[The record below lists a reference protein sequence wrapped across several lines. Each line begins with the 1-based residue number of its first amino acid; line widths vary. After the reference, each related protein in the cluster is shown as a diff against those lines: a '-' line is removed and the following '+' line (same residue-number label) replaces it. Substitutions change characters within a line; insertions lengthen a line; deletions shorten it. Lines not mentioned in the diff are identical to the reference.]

1 MPTPRQNISKANQTI
16 NKEVFGLEDGD
27 LKKDVRDARIQN
39 KINDVKSSITGNSE
53 SEPILAIMSDI
64 VNGKRR
70 DNRKLSSKQNL
81 ARMEK
86 SRDLINEV
94 FRSQGNISE
103 DTERTSRYMDYRII
117 DKYIPEITDS
127 LDVLRDSIM
136 SPDDISKKSIMYSY
150 MGELNSKDREVFESN
165 MKKLFEKY
173 DFETF
178 ISEKIRNTLLLG
190 DGFTIVDKLSTT
202 FTRYLTEGDENGLK
216 DDGNYLSESADIFSS
231 PNEGFRERIVQY
243 YNNTK
248 SVNESMYTAFDD
260 DGKKY
265 QVTSDMYVKNTEEEI
280 LKMIN
285 KNVRYIGDPMKALS
299 DFTKYTGSGNDGI
312 DDKYARRVD
321 NQLKINGVYFKDLN
335 PDDVIKLEI
344 DHVCLGYIVI
354 NRARGS
360 YNTGSVSGVNANY
373 SMLGAITSALS
384 PDMGNANN
392 NLQFN
397 QASMSTDKFLGNND
411 LLKDGNTALAYNTI
425 IDMMVKGI
433 SEKIDNKY
441 IEKNEAFRDILFGL
455 IRTDYIINKEIDIT
469 FLEATQLDHIKI
481 DSTATYGVSRIASSM
496 FPAKLYLALLLT
508 NLMLKINQGRDR
520 RVFYVD
526 TDLDDDFE
534 SNIEQII
541 KDVKSSEIPTSS
553 FGSSTSVS
561 TIMNS
566 VGNLENYYIPTID
579 GNRPFDIDVISGM
592 QVDINDELMEKLL
605 KSAIIG
611 TGVPYNYVDATNEI
625 DFARSL
631 SMQNQGFVKKV
642 INYQQVFSRFFTSII
657 RKMYKYEFG
666 IEELEEQKAKK
677 QKLNEIK
684 RKTKNGKKNKVN
696 NDETDSHAVS
706 IDIDKIEIVFP
717 EPVLL
722 NVTTNNEQIEATNTT
737 IDYITE
743 MYVDANDEDAENTKR
758 RFKKELARTVFMK
771 NLDWEA
777 FDKAYDK
784 MQEDRVAE
792 EIEEKLSKNG
802 SESEEGGDDMSSD
815 SSSGGGDSFG
825 F

>member
-1 MPTPRQNISKANQTI
+1 MTDVI
-16 NKEVFGLEDGD
+16 NGN
-27 LKKDVRDARIQN
+27 RRSN
-39 KINDVKSSITGNSE
+39 K
-53 SEPILAIMSDI
+53 
-64 VNGKRR
+64 R
-70 DNRKLSSKQNL
+70 LSSAENL
-81 ARMEK
+81 SRMEK
-86 SRDLINEV
+86 SRELINEV
-94 FRSQGNISE
+94 FRTQTDVTE
-103 DTERTSRYMDYRII
+103 DTERTARYTDYRLI

-136 SPDDISKKSIMYSY
+136 SPDDISKKSVLYSY
-150 MGELNSKDREVFESN
+150 IGELSTADRELFESN
-165 MKKLFEKY
+165 MRKLFEKY

-178 ISEKIRNTLLLG
+178 ISDKIRSTLLLG
-190 DGFTIVDKLSTT
+190 DGFTIVDKLSST
-202 FTRYLTEGDENGLK
+202 FTRYLNEGDGGDEELK
-216 DDGNYLSESADIFSS
+216 DDGNVLSESADIFAS
-231 PNEGFRERIVQY
+231 PKFRDRIKAYYEKAKSLNEASFV
-243 YNNTK
+243 TK
-248 SVNESMYTAFDD
+248 GS

-285 KNVRYIGDPMKALS
+285 KNVKYIEDPMKALS
-299 DFTKYTGSGNDGI
+299 DFTKYTGSTVS
-312 DDKYARRVD
+312 DKYTD
-321 NQLKINGVYFKDLN
+321 KITKELNINGVYFKDLN

-344 DHVCLGYIVI
+344 DHICIGYIVI
-354 NRARGS
+354 NRTRG
-360 YNTGSVSGVNANY
+360 TADTIGGFGGSGINGNY
-373 SMLGAITSALS
+373 SMLGAITSALN

-397 QASMSTDKFLGNND
+397 QASMSTDAFTGNQNI
-411 LLKDGNTALAYNTI
+411 LKDGNTALAYNTI
-425 IDMMVKGI
+425 VDMLVKGI

-441 IEKNEAFRDILFGL
+441 IEKNEAFRDLLFGL
-455 IRTDYIINKEIDIT
+455 VRMDYIISKEIDIT
-469 FLEATQLDHIKI
+469 FLEASQLDHVKI
-481 DSTATYGVSRIASSM
+481 DSTMTYGVSRIASSM

-534 SNIEQII
+534 GNIEQII

-553 FGSSTSVS
+553 FGSTTSVS
-561 TIMNS
+561 TVLNT
-566 VGNLENYYIPTID
+566 VGSLENYYIPTID

-611 TGVPYNYVDATNEI
+611 TGVPYNYIDATNEI

-642 INYQQVFSRFFTSII
+642 VNYQQVFSRFFTKII

-666 IEELEEQKAKK
+666 IDDIDETKNN
-677 QKLNEIK
+677 KLKEIK
-684 RKTKNGKKNKVN
+684 IKNKKRGKKSKK
-696 NDETDSHAVS
+696 DDDADSHS
-706 IDIDKIEIVFP
+706 SMIDIEKIEIVFP

-737 IDYITE
+737 IEYITE
-743 MYVDANDEDAENTKR
+743 MYVDANDENADDIKR
-758 RFKKELARTVFMK
+758 RFKKELARSVYMK

-777 FDKAYDK
+777 IDKAYDK
-784 MQEDRVAE
+784 MQEDS
-792 EIEEKLSKNG
+792 IEEKLLEKISKASQGSGEEGTDDAG
-802 SESEEGGDDMSSD
+802 SEDD
-815 SSSGGGDSFG
+815 GGGGSFS

>member
-1 MPTPRQNISKANQTI
+1 MPTPRKSIKTANQSLEKDI
-16 NKEVFGLEDGD
+16 FGLENGD
-27 LKKDVRDARIQN
+27 IKQDVRSNQVDN
-39 KINDVKSSITGNSE
+39 KINSIKTNITRGSSSEQVLSVMTDVINGNRRS
-53 SEPILAIMSDI
+53 
-64 VNGKRR
+64 NKR
-70 DNRKLSSKQNL
+70 LSSAENL
-81 ARMEK
+81 SRMEK
-86 SRDLINEV
+86 SRELINEV
-94 FRSQGNISE
+94 FRTQTDVTE
-103 DTERTSRYMDYRII
+103 DTERTARYTDYRLI

-136 SPDDISKKSIMYSY
+136 SPDDISKKSVLYSY
-150 MGELNSKDREVFESN
+150 IGELSTADRELFESN
-165 MKKLFEKY
+165 MRKLFEKY

-178 ISEKIRNTLLLG
+178 ISDKIRSTLLLG
-190 DGFTIVDKLSTT
+190 DGFTIVDKLSST
-202 FTRYLTEGDENGLK
+202 FTRYLNEGDGGDEELK
-216 DDGNYLSESADIFSS
+216 DDGNVLSESADIFAS
-231 PNEGFRERIVQY
+231 PKFRDRIKAYYEKAKSLNEASFV
-243 YNNTK
+243 TK
-248 SVNESMYTAFDD
+248 GS

-285 KNVRYIGDPMKALS
+285 KNVKYIEDPMKALS
-299 DFTKYTGSGNDGI
+299 DFTKYTGSTVS
-312 DDKYARRVD
+312 DKYTD
-321 NQLKINGVYFKDLN
+321 KITKELNINGVYFKDLN

-344 DHVCLGYIVI
+344 DHICIGYIVI
-354 NRARGS
+354 NRTKGAADTIGGFGGS
-360 YNTGSVSGVNANY
+360 GINGNY
-373 SMLGAITSALS
+373 SMLGAITSALN

-397 QASMSTDKFLGNND
+397 QASMSTDAFTGNQNI
-411 LLKDGNTALAYNTI
+411 LKDGNTALAYNTI
-425 IDMMVKGI
+425 VDMLVKGI

-441 IEKNEAFRDILFGL
+441 IEKNEAFRDLLFGL
-455 IRTDYIINKEIDIT
+455 VRMDYIISKEIDIT
-469 FLEATQLDHIKI
+469 FLEASQLDHVKI
-481 DSTATYGVSRIASSM
+481 DSTMTYGVSRIASSM

-534 SNIEQII
+534 GNIEQII

-553 FGSSTSVS
+553 FGSTTSVS
-561 TIMNS
+561 TVLNT
-566 VGNLENYYIPTID
+566 VGSLENYYIPTID

-611 TGVPYNYVDATNEI
+611 TGVPYNYIDATNEI

-642 INYQQVFSRFFTSII
+642 VNYQQVFSRFFTKII

-666 IEELEEQKAKK
+666 IDDIDETKNN
-677 QKLNEIK
+677 KLKEIK
-684 RKTKNGKKNKVN
+684 IKNKKRGKKSKK
-696 NDETDSHAVS
+696 DDDADSHS
-706 IDIDKIEIVFP
+706 SMIDIEKIEIVFP

-737 IDYITE
+737 IEYITE
-743 MYVDANDEDAENTKR
+743 MYVDANDENADDIKR
-758 RFKKELARTVFMK
+758 RFKKELARSVYMK

-777 FDKAYDK
+777 IDKAYDK
-784 MQEDRVAE
+784 MQEDS
-792 EIEEKLSKNG
+792 IEEKLLEKISKASQGSGEEGTDDAG
-802 SESEEGGDDMSSD
+802 SEDD
-815 SSSGGGDSFG
+815 GGGGSFS

>member
-1 MPTPRQNISKANQTI
+1 MPTPRKSIKTANQSLEKDI
-16 NKEVFGLEDGD
+16 FGLENGD
-27 LKKDVRDARIQN
+27 IKQDVRSNQVDN
-39 KINDVKSSITGNSE
+39 KINSIKTNITRGNS
-53 SEPILAIMSDI
+53 SEQVLSVMTDVI
-64 VNGKRR
+64 NGNRRSNKR
-70 DNRKLSSKQNL
+70 LSSAENL
-81 ARMEK
+81 SRMEK
-86 SRDLINEV
+86 SRELINEV
-94 FRSQGNISE
+94 FRTQTDVTE
-103 DTERTSRYMDYRII
+103 DTERTARYTDYRLI

-136 SPDDISKKSIMYSY
+136 SPDDISKKSVLYSY
-150 MGELNSKDREVFESN
+150 IGELSTADRELFESN
-165 MKKLFEKY
+165 MRKLFEKY

-178 ISEKIRNTLLLG
+178 ISDKIRSTLLLG
-190 DGFTIVDKLSTT
+190 DGFTIVDKLSST
-202 FTRYLTEGDENGLK
+202 FTRYLNEGDGGDEELK
-216 DDGNYLSESADIFSS
+216 DDGNVLSESADIFAS
-231 PNEGFRERIVQY
+231 PKFRDRIKAYYEKAKSLNEASFV
-243 YNNTK
+243 TK
-248 SVNESMYTAFDD
+248 GS

-285 KNVRYIGDPMKALS
+285 KNVKYIEDPMKALS
-299 DFTKYTGSGNDGI
+299 DFTKYTGSTVS
-312 DDKYARRVD
+312 DKYTD
-321 NQLKINGVYFKDLN
+321 KITKELNINGVYFKDLN

-344 DHVCLGYIVI
+344 DHICIGYIVI
-354 NRARGS
+354 NRTRGAADT
-360 YNTGSVSGVNANY
+360 TGGFGGSGINGNY
-373 SMLGAITSALS
+373 SMLGAITSALN

-397 QASMSTDKFLGNND
+397 QASMSTDAFTGNQNV
-411 LLKDGNTALAYNTI
+411 LKDGNTALAYNTI
-425 IDMMVKGI
+425 VDMLVKGI

-441 IEKNEAFRDILFGL
+441 IEKNEAFRDLLFGL
-455 IRTDYIINKEIDIT
+455 VRMDYIISKEIDIT
-469 FLEATQLDHIKI
+469 FLEASQLDHVKI
-481 DSTATYGVSRIASSM
+481 DSTMTYGVSRIASSM

-534 SNIEQII
+534 GNIEQII

-553 FGSSTSVS
+553 FGSTTSVS
-561 TIMNS
+561 TVLNT
-566 VGNLENYYIPTID
+566 VGSLENYYIPTID

-611 TGVPYNYVDATNEI
+611 TGVPYNYIDATNEI

-642 INYQQVFSRFFTSII
+642 VNYQQVFSRFFTKII

-666 IEELEEQKAKK
+666 IDDIDETKNN
-677 QKLNEIK
+677 KLKEIK
-684 RKTKNGKKNKVN
+684 IKNKKRGKKSKK
-696 NDETDSHAVS
+696 DDGADSHS
-706 IDIDKIEIVFP
+706 SMIDIEKIEIVFP

-737 IDYITE
+737 IEYITE
-743 MYVDANDEDAENTKR
+743 MYVDANDENADDIKR
-758 RFKKELARTVFMK
+758 RFKKELARSVYMK

-777 FDKAYDK
+777 IDKAYDK
-784 MQEDRVAE
+784 MQEDS
-792 EIEEKLSKNG
+792 IEEKLLEKISKASQGSGEEGTDDAG
-802 SESEEGGDDMSSD
+802 SEDD
-815 SSSGGGDSFG
+815 GGGGSFS

>member
-1 MPTPRQNISKANQTI
+1 MPTPRKSIKTANQSLEKDI
-16 NKEVFGLEDGD
+16 FGLENGD
-27 LKKDVRDARIQN
+27 IKQDVRSNQVDN
-39 KINDVKSSITGNSE
+39 KINSIKTNITRGSSSEQVLSVMTDVINGNRRS
-53 SEPILAIMSDI
+53 
-64 VNGKRR
+64 NKR
-70 DNRKLSSKQNL
+70 LSSAENL
-81 ARMEK
+81 SRMEK
-86 SRDLINEV
+86 SRELINEV
-94 FRSQGNISE
+94 FRTQTDVTE
-103 DTERTSRYMDYRII
+103 DTERTARYTDYRLI

-136 SPDDISKKSIMYSY
+136 SPDDISKKSVLYSY
-150 MGELNSKDREVFESN
+150 IGELSTADRELFESN
-165 MKKLFEKY
+165 MRKLFEKY

-178 ISEKIRNTLLLG
+178 ISDKIRSTLLLG
-190 DGFTIVDKLSTT
+190 DGFTIVDKLSST
-202 FTRYLTEGDENGLK
+202 FTRYLNEGDGGDEELK
-216 DDGNYLSESADIFSS
+216 DDGNVLSESADIFAS
-231 PNEGFRERIVQY
+231 PKFRDRIKAYYEKAKSLNEASFV
-243 YNNTK
+243 TK
-248 SVNESMYTAFDD
+248 GS

-285 KNVRYIGDPMKALS
+285 KNVKYIEDPMKALS
-299 DFTKYTGSGNDGI
+299 DFTKYTGSTVS
-312 DDKYARRVD
+312 DKYTD
-321 NQLKINGVYFKDLN
+321 KITKELNINGVYFKDLN

-344 DHVCLGYIVI
+344 DHICIGYIVI
-354 NRARGS
+354 NRTRGAAD
-360 YNTGSVSGVNANY
+360 TIGGFGGSGINGNY
-373 SMLGAITSALS
+373 SMLGAITSALN

-397 QASMSTDKFLGNND
+397 QASMSTDAFTGNQNI
-411 LLKDGNTALAYNTI
+411 LKDGNTALAYNTI
-425 IDMMVKGI
+425 VDMLVKGI

-441 IEKNEAFRDILFGL
+441 IEKNEAFRDLLFGL
-455 IRTDYIINKEIDIT
+455 VRMDYIISKEIDIT
-469 FLEATQLDHIKI
+469 FLEASQLDHVKI
-481 DSTATYGVSRIASSM
+481 DSTMTYGVSRIASSM

-534 SNIEQII
+534 GNIEQII

-553 FGSSTSVS
+553 FGSTTSVS
-561 TIMNS
+561 TVLNT
-566 VGNLENYYIPTID
+566 VGSLENYYIPTID

-611 TGVPYNYVDATNEI
+611 TGVPYNYIDATNEI

-642 INYQQVFSRFFTSII
+642 VNYQQVFSRFFTKII

-666 IEELEEQKAKK
+666 IDDIDETKNN
-677 QKLNEIK
+677 KLKEIK
-684 RKTKNGKKNKVN
+684 IKNKKRGKKSKK
-696 NDETDSHAVS
+696 DDDADSHS
-706 IDIDKIEIVFP
+706 SMIDIEKIEIVFP

-737 IDYITE
+737 IEYITE
-743 MYVDANDEDAENTKR
+743 MYVDANDENADDIKR
-758 RFKKELARTVFMK
+758 RFKKELARSVYMK

-777 FDKAYDK
+777 IDKAYDK
-784 MQEDRVAE
+784 MQEDS
-792 EIEEKLSKNG
+792 IEEKLLEKISKASQGSGEEGTDDAG
-802 SESEEGGDDMSSD
+802 SEDD
-815 SSSGGGDSFG
+815 GGGGSFS

>member
-1 MPTPRQNISKANQTI
+1 MPTPRKSIKTANQSLEKDI
-16 NKEVFGLEDGD
+16 FGLENGD
-27 LKKDVRDARIQN
+27 IKQDVRSNQVDN
-39 KINDVKSSITGNSE
+39 KINSIKTNITRGSSSEQVLSVMTDVINGNRRS
-53 SEPILAIMSDI
+53 
-64 VNGKRR
+64 NKR
-70 DNRKLSSKQNL
+70 LSSAENL
-81 ARMEK
+81 SRMEK
-86 SRDLINEV
+86 SRELINEV
-94 FRSQGNISE
+94 FRTQTDVTE
-103 DTERTSRYMDYRII
+103 DTERTARYTDYRLI

-136 SPDDISKKSIMYSY
+136 SPDDISKKSVLYSY
-150 MGELNSKDREVFESN
+150 IGELSTADRELFESN
-165 MKKLFEKY
+165 IRKLFEKY

-178 ISEKIRNTLLLG
+178 ISDKIRSTLLLG
-190 DGFTIVDKLSTT
+190 DGFTIVDKLSST
-202 FTRYLTEGDENGLK
+202 FTRYLNEGDGGDEELK
-216 DDGNYLSESADIFSS
+216 DDGNVLSESADIFAS
-231 PNEGFRERIVQY
+231 PKFRDRIKAYYEKAKSLNEASFV
-243 YNNTK
+243 TK
-248 SVNESMYTAFDD
+248 GS

-285 KNVRYIGDPMKALS
+285 KNVKYIEDPMKALS
-299 DFTKYTGSGNDGI
+299 DFTKYTGSTVS
-312 DDKYARRVD
+312 DKYTD
-321 NQLKINGVYFKDLN
+321 KITKELNINGVYFKDLN

-344 DHVCLGYIVI
+344 DHICIGYIVI
-354 NRARGS
+354 NRTRGAAD
-360 YNTGSVSGVNANY
+360 TIGGFGGSGINGNY
-373 SMLGAITSALS
+373 SMLGAITSALN

-397 QASMSTDKFLGNND
+397 QASMSTDAFTGNQNI
-411 LLKDGNTALAYNTI
+411 LKDGNTALAYNTI
-425 IDMMVKGI
+425 VDMLVKGI

-441 IEKNEAFRDILFGL
+441 IEKNEAFRDLLFGL
-455 IRTDYIINKEIDIT
+455 VRMDYIISKEIDIT
-469 FLEATQLDHIKI
+469 FLEASQLDHVKI
-481 DSTATYGVSRIASSM
+481 DSTMTYGVSRIASSM

-534 SNIEQII
+534 GNIEQII

-553 FGSSTSVS
+553 FGSTTSVS
-561 TIMNS
+561 TVLNT
-566 VGNLENYYIPTID
+566 VGSLENYYIPTID

-611 TGVPYNYVDATNEI
+611 TGVPYNYIDATNEI

-642 INYQQVFSRFFTSII
+642 VNYQQVFSRFFTKII

-666 IEELEEQKAKK
+666 IDDIDETKNN
-677 QKLNEIK
+677 KLKEIK
-684 RKTKNGKKNKVN
+684 IKNKKRGKKSKK
-696 NDETDSHAVS
+696 DDDADSHS
-706 IDIDKIEIVFP
+706 SMIDIEKIEIVFP

-737 IDYITE
+737 IEYITE
-743 MYVDANDEDAENTKR
+743 MYVDANDENADDIKR
-758 RFKKELARTVFMK
+758 RFKKELARSVYMK

-777 FDKAYDK
+777 IDKAYDK
-784 MQEDRVAE
+784 MQEDS
-792 EIEEKLSKNG
+792 IEEKLLEKISKASQGSGEEGTDDAG
-802 SESEEGGDDMSSD
+802 SEDD
-815 SSSGGGDSFG
+815 GGGGSFS

>member
-1 MPTPRQNISKANQTI
+1 MPTPRKSIKTANQSLEKDI
-16 NKEVFGLEDGD
+16 FGLENGD
-27 LKKDVRDARIQN
+27 IKQDVRSNQVDS
-39 KINDVKSSITGNSE
+39 KINSIKTNITRGSSSEQVLSVMTDVINGNRRS
-53 SEPILAIMSDI
+53 
-64 VNGKRR
+64 NKR
-70 DNRKLSSKQNL
+70 LSSAENL
-81 ARMEK
+81 SRMEK
-86 SRDLINEV
+86 SRELINEV
-94 FRSQGNISE
+94 FRTQTDVTE
-103 DTERTSRYMDYRII
+103 DTERTARYTDYRLI

-136 SPDDISKKSIMYSY
+136 SPDDISKKSVLYSY
-150 MGELNSKDREVFESN
+150 IGELSTADRELFESN
-165 MKKLFEKY
+165 MRKLFEKY

-178 ISEKIRNTLLLG
+178 ISDKIRSTLLLG
-190 DGFTIVDKLSTT
+190 DGFTIVDKLSST
-202 FTRYLTEGDENGLK
+202 FTRYLNEGDGGDEELK
-216 DDGNYLSESADIFSS
+216 DDGNVLSESADIFAS
-231 PNEGFRERIVQY
+231 PKFRDRIKAYYEKAKSLNEASFV
-243 YNNTK
+243 TK
-248 SVNESMYTAFDD
+248 GS

-285 KNVRYIGDPMKALS
+285 KNVKYIEDPMKALS
-299 DFTKYTGSGNDGI
+299 DFTKYTGSTVS
-312 DDKYARRVD
+312 DKYTD
-321 NQLKINGVYFKDLN
+321 KITKELNINGVYFKDLN

-344 DHVCLGYIVI
+344 DHICIGYIVI
-354 NRARGS
+354 NRTRGAAD
-360 YNTGSVSGVNANY
+360 TIGGFGGSGINGNY
-373 SMLGAITSALS
+373 SMLGAITSALN

-397 QASMSTDKFLGNND
+397 QASMSTDAFTGNQNI
-411 LLKDGNTALAYNTI
+411 LKDGNTALAYNTI
-425 IDMMVKGI
+425 VDMLVKGI

-441 IEKNEAFRDILFGL
+441 IEKNEAFRDLLFGL
-455 IRTDYIINKEIDIT
+455 VRMDYIISKEIDIT
-469 FLEATQLDHIKI
+469 FLEASQLDHVKI
-481 DSTATYGVSRIASSM
+481 DSTMTYGVSRIASSM

-534 SNIEQII
+534 GNIEQII

-553 FGSSTSVS
+553 FGSTTSVS
-561 TIMNS
+561 TVLNT
-566 VGNLENYYIPTID
+566 VGSLENYYIPTID

-611 TGVPYNYVDATNEI
+611 TGVPYNYIDATNEI

-642 INYQQVFSRFFTSII
+642 VNYQQVFSRFFTKII

-666 IEELEEQKAKK
+666 IDDIDETKNN
-677 QKLNEIK
+677 KLKEIK
-684 RKTKNGKKNKVN
+684 IKNKKRGKKSKK
-696 NDETDSHAVS
+696 DDDADSHS
-706 IDIDKIEIVFP
+706 SMIDIEKIEIVFP

-737 IDYITE
+737 IEYITE
-743 MYVDANDEDAENTKR
+743 MYVDANDENADDIKR
-758 RFKKELARTVFMK
+758 RFKKELARSVYMK

-777 FDKAYDK
+777 IDKAYDK
-784 MQEDRVAE
+784 MQEDS
-792 EIEEKLSKNG
+792 IEEKLLEKISKASQGSGEEGTDDAG
-802 SESEEGGDDMSSD
+802 SEDD
-815 SSSGGGDSFG
+815 GGGGSFS

>member
-1 MPTPRQNISKANQTI
+1 MPTPRKSIKTANQSLEKDI
-16 NKEVFGLEDGD
+16 FGLENGD
-27 LKKDVRDARIQN
+27 IKQDVRSNQVNN
-39 KINDVKSSITGNSE
+39 KINSIKTNITRGNS
-53 SEPILAIMSDI
+53 SEQVLSVMTDVI
-64 VNGKRR
+64 NGNRRSNKR
-70 DNRKLSSKQNL
+70 LSSAENL
-81 ARMEK
+81 SRMEK
-86 SRDLINEV
+86 SRELINEV
-94 FRSQGNISE
+94 FRTQTDVTE
-103 DTERTSRYMDYRII
+103 DTERTARYTDYRLI

-136 SPDDISKKSIMYSY
+136 SPDDISKKSVLYSY
-150 MGELNSKDREVFESN
+150 IGELSTADRELFESN
-165 MKKLFEKY
+165 MRKLFEKY

-178 ISEKIRNTLLLG
+178 ISDKIRSTLLLG
-190 DGFTIVDKLSTT
+190 DGFTIVDKLSST
-202 FTRYLTEGDENGLK
+202 FTRYLNEGDGGDEELK
-216 DDGNYLSESADIFSS
+216 DDGNVLSESADIFAS
-231 PNEGFRERIVQY
+231 PKFRDRIKAYYEKAKSLNEASFV
-243 YNNTK
+243 TK
-248 SVNESMYTAFDD
+248 GS

-285 KNVRYIGDPMKALS
+285 KNVKYIEDPMKALS
-299 DFTKYTGSGNDGI
+299 DFTKYTGSTVS
-312 DDKYARRVD
+312 DKYTD
-321 NQLKINGVYFKDLN
+321 KITKELNINGVYFKDLN

-344 DHVCLGYIVI
+344 DHICIGYIVI
-354 NRARGS
+354 NRTRG
-360 YNTGSVSGVNANY
+360 TADTIGGFGSGGINSNY
-373 SMLGAITSALS
+373 SMLGAITSALN

-397 QASMSTDKFLGNND
+397 QASMSTDAFTGNQNV
-411 LLKDGNTALAYNTI
+411 LKDGNTALAYNTI
-425 IDMMVKGI
+425 VDMLVKGI

-441 IEKNEAFRDILFGL
+441 IEKNEAFRDLLFGL
-455 IRTDYIINKEIDIT
+455 VRMDYIISKEIDIT
-469 FLEATQLDHIKI
+469 FLEASQLDHVKI
-481 DSTATYGVSRIASSM
+481 DSTMTYGVSRIASSM

-534 SNIEQII
+534 GNIEQII

-553 FGSSTSVS
+553 FGSTTSVS
-561 TIMNS
+561 TVLNT
-566 VGNLENYYIPTID
+566 VGSLENYYIPTID

-611 TGVPYNYVDATNEI
+611 TGVPYNYIDATNEI

-642 INYQQVFSRFFTSII
+642 VNYQQVFSRFFTKII

-666 IEELEEQKAKK
+666 IDDIDETKNN
-677 QKLNEIK
+677 KLKEIK
-684 RKTKNGKKNKVN
+684 IKNKKRGKKSKK
-696 NDETDSHAVS
+696 DDDADSHS
-706 IDIDKIEIVFP
+706 SMIDIEKIEIVFP

-737 IDYITE
+737 IEYITE
-743 MYVDANDEDAENTKR
+743 MYVDANDENADDIKR
-758 RFKKELARTVFMK
+758 RFKKELARSVYMK

-777 FDKAYDK
+777 IDKAYDK
-784 MQEDRVAE
+784 MQEDS
-792 EIEEKLSKNG
+792 IEEKLLDKINKASQGSGEEGTDDAG
-802 SESEEGGDDMSSD
+802 SEDD
-815 SSSGGGDSFG
+815 GGGGSFS

>member
-1 MPTPRQNISKANQTI
+1 MPTPRKSIKTANQSLEKDI
-16 NKEVFGLEDGD
+16 FGLENGD
-27 LKKDVRDARIQN
+27 IKQDVRSNQVDN
-39 KINDVKSSITGNSE
+39 KINSIKTNITRGNS
-53 SEPILAIMSDI
+53 SEQVLSVMTDVI
-64 VNGKRR
+64 NGNRRSNKR
-70 DNRKLSSKQNL
+70 LSSAENL
-81 ARMEK
+81 SRMEK
-86 SRDLINEV
+86 SRELINEV
-94 FRSQGNISE
+94 FRTQTDVTE
-103 DTERTSRYMDYRII
+103 DTERTARYTDYRLI

-136 SPDDISKKSIMYSY
+136 SPDDISKKSVLYSY
-150 MGELNSKDREVFESN
+150 IGELSTADRELFESN
-165 MKKLFEKY
+165 MRKLFEKY

-178 ISEKIRNTLLLG
+178 ISDKIRSTLLLG
-190 DGFTIVDKLSTT
+190 DGFTIVDKLSST
-202 FTRYLTEGDENGLK
+202 FTRYLNEDDGVDEELK
-216 DDGNYLSESADIFSS
+216 DDGNVLSESADIFAS
-231 PNEGFRERIVQY
+231 PKFRDRIKAYYEKAKSLNEASFV
-243 YNNTK
+243 TK
-248 SVNESMYTAFDD
+248 GS

-285 KNVRYIGDPMKALS
+285 KNVKYIEDPMKALS
-299 DFTKYTGSGNDGI
+299 DFTKYTGSTVS
-312 DDKYARRVD
+312 DKYTD
-321 NQLKINGVYFKDLN
+321 KITKELNINGVYFKDLN

-344 DHVCLGYIVI
+344 DHICIGYIVI
-354 NRARGS
+354 NRTRGAAD
-360 YNTGSVSGVNANY
+360 TIGGFGGSGINGNY
-373 SMLGAITSALS
+373 SMLGAITSALNS
-384 PDMGNANN
+384 DMGNANN

-397 QASMSTDKFLGNND
+397 QASMSTDAFTGNQNI
-411 LLKDGNTALAYNTI
+411 LKDGNTALAYNTI
-425 IDMMVKGI
+425 VDMLVKGI

-441 IEKNEAFRDILFGL
+441 IEKNEAFRDLLFGL
-455 IRTDYIINKEIDIT
+455 VRMDYIISKEIDIT
-469 FLEATQLDHIKI
+469 FLEASQLDHVKI
-481 DSTATYGVSRIASSM
+481 DSTMTYGVSRIASSM

-534 SNIEQII
+534 GNIEQII

-553 FGSSTSVS
+553 FGSTTSVS
-561 TIMNS
+561 TVLNT
-566 VGNLENYYIPTID
+566 VGSLENYYIPTID

-611 TGVPYNYVDATNEI
+611 TGVPYNYIDATNEI

-642 INYQQVFSRFFTSII
+642 VNYQQVFSRFFTKII

-666 IEELEEQKAKK
+666 IDDIDETKNN
-677 QKLNEIK
+677 KLKEIK
-684 RKTKNGKKNKVN
+684 IKNKKRGKKSKK
-696 NDETDSHAVS
+696 DDDADSHS
-706 IDIDKIEIVFP
+706 SMIDIEKIEIVFP

-737 IDYITE
+737 IEYITE
-743 MYVDANDEDAENTKR
+743 MYVDANDENADDIKR
-758 RFKKELARTVFMK
+758 RFKKELARSVYMK

-777 FDKAYDK
+777 IDKAYDK
-784 MQEDRVAE
+784 MQEDS
-792 EIEEKLSKNG
+792 IEEKLLEKISKASQGSGEEGTDDAG
-802 SESEEGGDDMSSD
+802 SEDD
-815 SSSGGGDSFG
+815 GGGGSFS

>member
-1 MPTPRQNISKANQTI
+1 MPTPRKSIKTANQSLEKDI
-16 NKEVFGLEDGD
+16 FGLENGD
-27 LKKDVRDARIQN
+27 IKQDVRSNQVDN
-39 KINDVKSSITGNSE
+39 KINSIKTNITRGNS
-53 SEPILAIMSDI
+53 SEQVLSVMTDVI
-64 VNGKRR
+64 NGNRRSNKR
-70 DNRKLSSKQNL
+70 LSSAENL
-81 ARMEK
+81 SRMEK
-86 SRDLINEV
+86 SRELINEV
-94 FRSQGNISE
+94 FRTQTDVTE
-103 DTERTSRYMDYRII
+103 DTERTARYTDYRLI

-136 SPDDISKKSIMYSY
+136 SPDDISKKSVLYSY
-150 MGELNSKDREVFESN
+150 IGELSTADRELFESN
-165 MKKLFEKY
+165 MRKLFEKY

-178 ISEKIRNTLLLG
+178 ISDKIRSTLLLG
-190 DGFTIVDKLSTT
+190 DGFTIVDKLSST
-202 FTRYLTEGDENGLK
+202 FTRYLNEGDGGDEELK
-216 DDGNYLSESADIFSS
+216 DDGNVLSESADIFAS
-231 PNEGFRERIVQY
+231 PKFRDRIKAYYEKAKSLNEASFV
-243 YNNTK
+243 TK
-248 SVNESMYTAFDD
+248 GS

-285 KNVRYIGDPMKALS
+285 KNVKYIEDPMKALS
-299 DFTKYTGSGNDGI
+299 DFTKYTGSTVS
-312 DDKYARRVD
+312 DKYTD
-321 NQLKINGVYFKDLN
+321 KITKELNINGVYFKDLN

-344 DHVCLGYIVI
+344 DHICIGYIVI
-354 NRARGS
+354 NRTRGAAD
-360 YNTGSVSGVNANY
+360 TIGGFGGSGINSNY
-373 SMLGAITSALS
+373 SMLGAITSALN

-397 QASMSTDKFLGNND
+397 QASMSTDAFTGNQNV
-411 LLKDGNTALAYNTI
+411 LKDGNTALAYNTI
-425 IDMMVKGI
+425 VDMLVKGI

-441 IEKNEAFRDILFGL
+441 IEKNEAFRDLLFGL
-455 IRTDYIINKEIDIT
+455 VRMDYIISKEIDIT
-469 FLEATQLDHIKI
+469 FLEASQLDHVKI
-481 DSTATYGVSRIASSM
+481 DSTMTYGVSRIASSM

-534 SNIEQII
+534 GNIEQII

-553 FGSSTSVS
+553 FGSTTSVS
-561 TIMNS
+561 TVLNT
-566 VGNLENYYIPTID
+566 VGSLENYYIPTID

-611 TGVPYNYVDATNEI
+611 TGVPYNYIDATNEI

-642 INYQQVFSRFFTSII
+642 VNYQQVFSRFFTKII

-666 IEELEEQKAKK
+666 IDDIDETKNN
-677 QKLNEIK
+677 KLKEIK
-684 RKTKNGKKNKVN
+684 IKNKKRGKKSKK
-696 NDETDSHAVS
+696 DDDADSHS
-706 IDIDKIEIVFP
+706 SMIDIEKIEIVFP

-737 IDYITE
+737 IEYITE
-743 MYVDANDEDAENTKR
+743 MYVDANDENADDIKR
-758 RFKKELARTVFMK
+758 RFKKELARSVYMK

-777 FDKAYDK
+777 IDKAYDK
-784 MQEDRVAE
+784 MQEDS
-792 EIEEKLSKNG
+792 IEEKLLEKINKANQGSGEEGTDDTG
-802 SESEEGGDDMSSD
+802 SEDD
-815 SSSGGGDSFG
+815 GGGGSFS

>member
-1 MPTPRQNISKANQTI
+1 MPTPRKSIKTANQSLEKDI
-16 NKEVFGLEDGD
+16 FGLENGD
-27 LKKDVRDARIQN
+27 IKQDVRSNQVDN
-39 KINDVKSSITGNSE
+39 KINSIKTNITRGSSSEQVLSVMTDVINGNRRS
-53 SEPILAIMSDI
+53 
-64 VNGKRR
+64 NKR
-70 DNRKLSSKQNL
+70 LSSAENL
-81 ARMEK
+81 SRMEK
-86 SRDLINEV
+86 SRELINEV
-94 FRSQGNISE
+94 FRTQTDVTE
-103 DTERTSRYMDYRII
+103 DTERTARYTDYRLI

-136 SPDDISKKSIMYSY
+136 SPDDISKKSVLYSY
-150 MGELNSKDREVFESN
+150 IGELSTADRELFESN
-165 MKKLFEKY
+165 MRKLFEKY

-178 ISEKIRNTLLLG
+178 ISDKIRSTLLLG
-190 DGFTIVDKLSTT
+190 DGFTIVDKLSST
-202 FTRYLTEGDENGLK
+202 FTRYLNEGDGGDEELK
-216 DDGNYLSESADIFSS
+216 DDGNVLSESADIFAS
-231 PNEGFRERIVQY
+231 PKFRDRIKAYYEKAKSLNEASFV
-243 YNNTK
+243 TK
-248 SVNESMYTAFDD
+248 GS

-285 KNVRYIGDPMKALS
+285 KNVKYIEDPMKALS
-299 DFTKYTGSGNDGI
+299 DFTKYTGSTVS
-312 DDKYARRVD
+312 DKYTD
-321 NQLKINGVYFKDLN
+321 KITKELNINGVYFKDLN

-344 DHVCLGYIVI
+344 DHICIGYIVI
-354 NRARGS
+354 NRTRGAAD
-360 YNTGSVSGVNANY
+360 TIGGFGGSGINGNY
-373 SMLGAITSALS
+373 SMLGAITSALN

-397 QASMSTDKFLGNND
+397 QASMSTDAFTGNQNV
-411 LLKDGNTALAYNTI
+411 LKDGNTALAYNTI
-425 IDMMVKGI
+425 VDMLVKGI

-441 IEKNEAFRDILFGL
+441 IEKNEAFRDLLFGL
-455 IRTDYIINKEIDIT
+455 VRMDYIISKEIDIT
-469 FLEATQLDHIKI
+469 FLEASQLDHVKI
-481 DSTATYGVSRIASSM
+481 DSTMTYGVSRIASSM

-534 SNIEQII
+534 GNIEQII

-553 FGSSTSVS
+553 FGSTTSVS
-561 TIMNS
+561 TVLNT
-566 VGNLENYYIPTID
+566 VGSLENYYIPTID

-611 TGVPYNYVDATNEI
+611 TGVPYNYIDATNEI

-642 INYQQVFSRFFTSII
+642 VNYQQVFSRFFTKII

-666 IEELEEQKAKK
+666 IDDIDETKNN
-677 QKLNEIK
+677 KLKEIK
-684 RKTKNGKKNKVN
+684 IKNKKRGKKSKK
-696 NDETDSHAVS
+696 DDDADSHS
-706 IDIDKIEIVFP
+706 SMIDIEKIEIVFP

-737 IDYITE
+737 IEYITE
-743 MYVDANDEDAENTKR
+743 MYVDANDENADDIKR
-758 RFKKELARTVFMK
+758 RFKKELARSVYMK

-777 FDKAYDK
+777 IDKAYDK
-784 MQEDRVAE
+784 MQEDS
-792 EIEEKLSKNG
+792 IEEKLLEKISKASQGSGEEGTDDAG
-802 SESEEGGDDMSSD
+802 SEDDGDGG
-815 SSSGGGDSFG
+815 SFS

>member
-1 MPTPRQNISKANQTI
+1 MPTPRKSIKTANQSLEKDI
-16 NKEVFGLEDGD
+16 FGLESGD
-27 LKKDVRDARIQN
+27 IKQDVRSNQVDN
-39 KINDVKSSITGNSE
+39 KINSIKTNITRGNS
-53 SEPILAIMSDI
+53 SEQVLSVMTDVI
-64 VNGKRR
+64 NGNRRSNKR
-70 DNRKLSSKQNL
+70 LSSAENL
-81 ARMEK
+81 SRMEK
-86 SRDLINEV
+86 SRELINEV
-94 FRSQGNISE
+94 FRTQTDVTE
-103 DTERTSRYMDYRII
+103 DTERTARYTDYRLI

-136 SPDDISKKSIMYSY
+136 SPDDISKKSVLYSY
-150 MGELNSKDREVFESN
+150 IGELSTADRELFESN
-165 MKKLFEKY
+165 MRKLFEKY

-178 ISEKIRNTLLLG
+178 ISDKIRSTLLLG
-190 DGFTIVDKLSTT
+190 DGFTIVDKLSST
-202 FTRYLTEGDENGLK
+202 FTRYLNEGDGEDEELK
-216 DDGNYLSESADIFSS
+216 DDGNVLSESADIFAS
-231 PNEGFRERIVQY
+231 PKFRDRIKAYYEKAKSLNEASFV
-243 YNNTK
+243 TK
-248 SVNESMYTAFDD
+248 GS

-285 KNVRYIGDPMKALS
+285 KNVKYIEDPMKALS
-299 DFTKYTGSGNDGI
+299 DFTKYTGSTVS
-312 DDKYARRVD
+312 DKYTD
-321 NQLKINGVYFKDLN
+321 KITKELNINGVYFKDLN

-344 DHVCLGYIVI
+344 DHICIGYIVI
-354 NRARGS
+354 NRTRGAAD
-360 YNTGSVSGVNANY
+360 TIGGFGGSGINSNY
-373 SMLGAITSALS
+373 SMLGAITSALN

-397 QASMSTDKFLGNND
+397 QASMSTDAFTGNQNV
-411 LLKDGNTALAYNTI
+411 LKDGNTALAYNTI
-425 IDMMVKGI
+425 VDMLVKGI

-441 IEKNEAFRDILFGL
+441 IEKNEAFRDLLFGL
-455 IRTDYIINKEIDIT
+455 VRMDYIIRKEIDIT
-469 FLEATQLDHIKI
+469 FLEASQLDHVKI
-481 DSTATYGVSRIASSM
+481 DSTMTYGVSRIASSM

-534 SNIEQII
+534 GNIEQII

-553 FGSSTSVS
+553 FGSTTSVS
-561 TIMNS
+561 TVLNT
-566 VGNLENYYIPTID
+566 VGSLENYYIPTID

-611 TGVPYNYVDATNEI
+611 TGVPYNYIDATNEI

-642 INYQQVFSRFFTSII
+642 VNYQQVFSRFFTKII

-666 IEELEEQKAKK
+666 IDDIDETKNN
-677 QKLNEIK
+677 KLKEIK
-684 RKTKNGKKNKVN
+684 IKNKKRGKKSKK
-696 NDETDSHAVS
+696 DDDADSHS
-706 IDIDKIEIVFP
+706 SMIDIEKIEIVFP

-737 IDYITE
+737 IEYITE
-743 MYVDANDEDAENTKR
+743 MYVDANDENADDIKR
-758 RFKKELARTVFMK
+758 RFKKELARSVYMK

-777 FDKAYDK
+777 IDKAYDK
-784 MQEDRVAE
+784 MQEDS
-792 EIEEKLSKNG
+792 IEEKLLEKISKASQGSGEEGTDDAG
-802 SESEEGGDDMSSD
+802 SEDD
-815 SSSGGGDSFG
+815 GGGGSFS

>member
-1 MPTPRQNISKANQTI
+1 MPTPRKSIKTANQSLEKDI
-16 NKEVFGLEDGD
+16 FGLENGD
-27 LKKDVRDARIQN
+27 IKQDVRSNQVNN
-39 KINDVKSSITGNSE
+39 KINSIKTNITRGNS
-53 SEPILAIMSDI
+53 SEQVLSVMTDVI
-64 VNGKRR
+64 NGNRRSNKR
-70 DNRKLSSKQNL
+70 LSSAENL
-81 ARMEK
+81 SRMEK
-86 SRDLINEV
+86 SRELINEV
-94 FRSQGNISE
+94 FRTQTDVTE
-103 DTERTSRYMDYRII
+103 DTERTARYTDYRLI

-136 SPDDISKKSIMYSY
+136 SPDDISKKSVLYSY
-150 MGELNSKDREVFESN
+150 IGELSTADRELFESN
-165 MKKLFEKY
+165 MRKLFEKY

-178 ISEKIRNTLLLG
+178 ISDKIRSTLLLG
-190 DGFTIVDKLSTT
+190 DGFTIVDKLSST
-202 FTRYLTEGDENGLK
+202 FTRYLNEGDGGDEELK
-216 DDGNYLSESADIFSS
+216 DDGNVLSESADIFAS
-231 PNEGFRERIVQY
+231 PKFRDRIKAYYEKAKSLNEASFV
-243 YNNTK
+243 TK
-248 SVNESMYTAFDD
+248 GS

-285 KNVRYIGDPMKALS
+285 KNVKYIEDPMKALS
-299 DFTKYTGSGNDGI
+299 DFTKYTGSTVS
-312 DDKYARRVD
+312 DKYTD
-321 NQLKINGVYFKDLN
+321 KITKELNINGVYFKDLN

-344 DHVCLGYIVI
+344 DHICIGYIVI
-354 NRARGS
+354 NRTRGAAD
-360 YNTGSVSGVNANY
+360 TIGGFGGSGINSNY
-373 SMLGAITSALS
+373 SMLGAITSALN

-397 QASMSTDKFLGNND
+397 QASMSTDAFTGNQNV
-411 LLKDGNTALAYNTI
+411 LKDGNTALAYNTI
-425 IDMMVKGI
+425 VDMLVKGI

-441 IEKNEAFRDILFGL
+441 IEKNEAFRDLLFGL
-455 IRTDYIINKEIDIT
+455 VRMDYIISKEIDIT
-469 FLEATQLDHIKI
+469 FLEASQLDHVKI
-481 DSTATYGVSRIASSM
+481 DSTMTYGVSRIASSM

-534 SNIEQII
+534 GNIEQII

-553 FGSSTSVS
+553 FGSTTSVS
-561 TIMNS
+561 TVLNT
-566 VGNLENYYIPTID
+566 VGSLENYYIPTID

-611 TGVPYNYVDATNEI
+611 TGVPYNYIDATNEI

-642 INYQQVFSRFFTSII
+642 VNYQQVFSRFFTKII

-666 IEELEEQKAKK
+666 IDDIDETKNN
-677 QKLNEIK
+677 KLKEIK
-684 RKTKNGKKNKVN
+684 IKNKKRGKKSKK
-696 NDETDSHAVS
+696 DDDADSHS
-706 IDIDKIEIVFP
+706 SMIDIEKIEIVFP

-737 IDYITE
+737 IEYITE
-743 MYVDANDEDAENTKR
+743 MYVDANDENADDIKR
-758 RFKKELARTVFMK
+758 RFKKELARSVYMK

-777 FDKAYDK
+777 IDKAYDK
-784 MQEDRVAE
+784 MQEDS
-792 EIEEKLSKNG
+792 IEEKLLEKISKASQGSGEEGTDDAG
-802 SESEEGGDDMSSD
+802 SEDD
-815 SSSGGGDSFG
+815 GGGGSFS

>member
-1 MPTPRQNISKANQTI
+1 MPTPRKSIKTANQSLEKDI
-16 NKEVFGLEDGD
+16 FGLENGD
-27 LKKDVRDARIQN
+27 IKQDVRSNQVNN
-39 KINDVKSSITGNSE
+39 KINSIKTNITRGNS
-53 SEPILAIMSDI
+53 SEQVLSVMTDVI
-64 VNGKRR
+64 NGNRRSNKR
-70 DNRKLSSKQNL
+70 LSSAENL
-81 ARMEK
+81 SRMEK
-86 SRDLINEV
+86 SRELINEV
-94 FRSQGNISE
+94 FRTQTDVTE
-103 DTERTSRYMDYRII
+103 DTERTARYTDYRLI

-136 SPDDISKKSIMYSY
+136 SPDDISKKSVLYSY
-150 MGELNSKDREVFESN
+150 IGELSTADRELFESN
-165 MKKLFEKY
+165 MRKLFEKY

-178 ISEKIRNTLLLG
+178 ISDKIRSTLLLG
-190 DGFTIVDKLSTT
+190 DGFTIVDKLSST
-202 FTRYLTEGDENGLK
+202 FTRYLNEGDGGDEELK
-216 DDGNYLSESADIFSS
+216 DDGNVLSESADIFAS
-231 PNEGFRERIVQY
+231 PKFRDRIKAYYEKAKSLNEASFV
-243 YNNTK
+243 TK
-248 SVNESMYTAFDD
+248 GS

-285 KNVRYIGDPMKALS
+285 KNVKYIEDPMKALS
-299 DFTKYTGSGNDGI
+299 DFTKYTGSTVS
-312 DDKYARRVD
+312 DKYTD
-321 NQLKINGVYFKDLN
+321 KITKELNINGVYFKDLN

-344 DHVCLGYIVI
+344 DHICIGYIVI
-354 NRARGS
+354 NRTRGAAD
-360 YNTGSVSGVNANY
+360 TVGGFGGSGINSNY
-373 SMLGAITSALS
+373 SMLGAITSALN

-397 QASMSTDKFLGNND
+397 QASMSTDAFTGNQNV
-411 LLKDGNTALAYNTI
+411 LKDGNTALAYNTI
-425 IDMMVKGI
+425 VDMLVKGI

-441 IEKNEAFRDILFGL
+441 IEKNEAFRDLLFGL
-455 IRTDYIINKEIDIT
+455 VRMDYIISKEIDIT
-469 FLEATQLDHIKI
+469 FLEASQLDHVKI
-481 DSTATYGVSRIASSM
+481 DSTMTYGVSRIASSM

-534 SNIEQII
+534 GNIEQII

-553 FGSSTSVS
+553 FGSATSVS
-561 TIMNS
+561 TVLNT
-566 VGNLENYYIPTID
+566 VGSLENYYIPTID

-611 TGVPYNYVDATNEI
+611 TGVPYNYIDATNEI

-642 INYQQVFSRFFTSII
+642 VNYQQVFSRFFTKII

-666 IEELEEQKAKK
+666 IDDIDETKNN
-677 QKLNEIK
+677 KLKEIK
-684 RKTKNGKKNKVN
+684 IKNKKRGKKSKK
-696 NDETDSHAVS
+696 DDDADSHS
-706 IDIDKIEIVFP
+706 SMIDIEKIEIVFP

-737 IDYITE
+737 IEYITE
-743 MYVDANDEDAENTKR
+743 MYVDANDENADDIKR
-758 RFKKELARTVFMK
+758 RFKKELARSVYMK

-777 FDKAYDK
+777 IDKAYDK
-784 MQEDRVAE
+784 MQEDS
-792 EIEEKLSKNG
+792 IEEKLLEKISKASQGSGEEGTDDAG
-802 SESEEGGDDMSSD
+802 SEDD
-815 SSSGGGDSFG
+815 GGGGSFS

>member
-1 MPTPRQNISKANQTI
+1 MPTPRKSIKTANQSLEKDI
-16 NKEVFGLEDGD
+16 FGLENGD
-27 LKKDVRDARIQN
+27 IKQDVRSNQVDN
-39 KINDVKSSITGNSE
+39 KINSIKTNITRGNS
-53 SEPILAIMSDI
+53 SEQVLSVMTDVI
-64 VNGKRR
+64 NGNRRSNKR
-70 DNRKLSSKQNL
+70 LSSAENL
-81 ARMEK
+81 SRMEK
-86 SRDLINEV
+86 SRELINEV
-94 FRSQGNISE
+94 FRTQTDVTE
-103 DTERTSRYMDYRII
+103 DTERTARYTDYRLI

-136 SPDDISKKSIMYSY
+136 SPDDISKKSVLYSY
-150 MGELNSKDREVFESN
+150 IGELSTADRELFESN
-165 MKKLFEKY
+165 MRKLFEKY

-178 ISEKIRNTLLLG
+178 ISDKIRSTLLLG
-190 DGFTIVDKLSTT
+190 DGFTIVDKLSST
-202 FTRYLTEGDENGLK
+202 FTRYLNEGDGGDEELK
-216 DDGNYLSESADIFSS
+216 DDGNVLSESADIFAS
-231 PNEGFRERIVQY
+231 PKFRDRIKAYYEKAKSLNEASFV
-243 YNNTK
+243 TK
-248 SVNESMYTAFDD
+248 GS

-285 KNVRYIGDPMKALS
+285 KNVKYIEDPMKALS
-299 DFTKYTGSGNDGI
+299 DFTKYTGSTVS
-312 DDKYARRVD
+312 DKYTD
-321 NQLKINGVYFKDLN
+321 KITKELNINGVYFKDLN

-344 DHVCLGYIVI
+344 DHICIGYIVI
-354 NRARGS
+354 NRTRGAAD
-360 YNTGSVSGVNANY
+360 TIGGFGGSGINSNY
-373 SMLGAITSALS
+373 SMLGAITSALN

-397 QASMSTDKFLGNND
+397 QASMSTDAFTGNQNV
-411 LLKDGNTALAYNTI
+411 LKDGNTALAYNTI
-425 IDMMVKGI
+425 VDMLVKGI

-441 IEKNEAFRDILFGL
+441 IEKNEAFRDLLFGL
-455 IRTDYIINKEIDIT
+455 VRMDYIISKEIDIT
-469 FLEATQLDHIKI
+469 FLEASQLDHVKI
-481 DSTATYGVSRIASSM
+481 DSTMTYGVSRIASSM

-534 SNIEQII
+534 GNIEQII

-553 FGSSTSVS
+553 FGSATSVS
-561 TIMNS
+561 TVLNT
-566 VGNLENYYIPTID
+566 VGSLENYYIPTID

-611 TGVPYNYVDATNEI
+611 TGVPYNYIDATNEI

-642 INYQQVFSRFFTSII
+642 VNYQQVFSRFFTKII

-666 IEELEEQKAKK
+666 IDDIDETKNN
-677 QKLNEIK
+677 KLKEIK
-684 RKTKNGKKNKVN
+684 IKNKKRGKKSKK
-696 NDETDSHAVS
+696 DDDADSHS
-706 IDIDKIEIVFP
+706 SMIDIEKIEIVFP

-737 IDYITE
+737 IEYITE
-743 MYVDANDEDAENTKR
+743 MYVDANDENADDIKR
-758 RFKKELARTVFMK
+758 RFKKELARSVYMK

-777 FDKAYDK
+777 IDKAYDK
-784 MQEDRVAE
+784 MQEDS
-792 EIEEKLSKNG
+792 IEEKLLEKISKASQGSGEEGTDDAG
-802 SESEEGGDDMSSD
+802 SEDD
-815 SSSGGGDSFG
+815 GGGGSFS

>member
-1 MPTPRQNISKANQTI
+1 MPTPRKSIKTANQSLEKDI
-16 NKEVFGLEDGD
+16 FGLENGD
-27 LKKDVRDARIQN
+27 IKQDVRSNQVDN
-39 KINDVKSSITGNSE
+39 KINSIKTNITRGNS
-53 SEPILAIMSDI
+53 SEQVLSVMTDVI
-64 VNGKRR
+64 NGNRRNNKR
-70 DNRKLSSKQNL
+70 LSSAENL
-81 ARMEK
+81 SRMEK
-86 SRDLINEV
+86 SRELINEV
-94 FRSQGNISE
+94 FRTQTDVTE
-103 DTERTSRYMDYRII
+103 DTERTARYTDCRLI

-136 SPDDISKKSIMYSY
+136 SPDDISKKSVLYSY
-150 MGELNSKDREVFESN
+150 IGELSTADRELFESN
-165 MKKLFEKY
+165 MRKLFEKY

-178 ISEKIRNTLLLG
+178 ISDKIRSTLLLG
-190 DGFTIVDKLSTT
+190 DGFTIVDKLSST
-202 FTRYLTEGDENGLK
+202 FTRYLNEGDGGDEELK
-216 DDGNYLSESADIFSS
+216 DDGNVLSESADIFAS
-231 PNEGFRERIVQY
+231 PKFRDRIKAYYEKAKSLNEASFV
-243 YNNTK
+243 TK
-248 SVNESMYTAFDD
+248 GS

-285 KNVRYIGDPMKALS
+285 KNVKYIEDPMKALS
-299 DFTKYTGSGNDGI
+299 DFTKYTGSTVS
-312 DDKYARRVD
+312 DKYTD
-321 NQLKINGVYFKDLN
+321 KITKELNINGVYFKDLN

-344 DHVCLGYIVI
+344 DHICIGYIVI
-354 NRARGS
+354 NRTRG
-360 YNTGSVSGVNANY
+360 TADTVGGFGSGGINSNY
-373 SMLGAITSALS
+373 SMLGAITSALN

-397 QASMSTDKFLGNND
+397 QASMSTDAFTGNQNV
-411 LLKDGNTALAYNTI
+411 LKDGNTALAYNTI
-425 IDMMVKGI
+425 VDMLVKGI

-441 IEKNEAFRDILFGL
+441 IEKNEAFRDLLFGL
-455 IRTDYIINKEIDIT
+455 VRMDYIIRKEIDIT
-469 FLEATQLDHIKI
+469 FLEASQLDHVKI
-481 DSTATYGVSRIASSM
+481 DSTMTYGVSRIASSM

-534 SNIEQII
+534 GNIEQII

-553 FGSSTSVS
+553 FGSTTSVS
-561 TIMNS
+561 TVLNT
-566 VGNLENYYIPTID
+566 VGSLENYYIPTID

-611 TGVPYNYVDATNEI
+611 TGVPYNYIDATNEI

-642 INYQQVFSRFFTSII
+642 VNYQQVFSRFFTKII

-666 IEELEEQKAKK
+666 IDDIDETKNN
-677 QKLNEIK
+677 KLKEIK
-684 RKTKNGKKNKVN
+684 IKNKKRGKKSKK
-696 NDETDSHAVS
+696 DDDADSHS
-706 IDIDKIEIVFP
+706 SMIDIEKIEIVFP

-737 IDYITE
+737 IEYITE
-743 MYVDANDEDAENTKR
+743 MYVDANDENADDIKR
-758 RFKKELARTVFMK
+758 RFKKELARSVYMK

-777 FDKAYDK
+777 IDKAYDK
-784 MQEDRVAE
+784 MQEDS
-792 EIEEKLSKNG
+792 IEEKLLEKIGKASQGSGEEGTDDAG
-802 SESEEGGDDMSSD
+802 SEDD
-815 SSSGGGDSFG
+815 GGGGSFS

>member
-1 MPTPRQNISKANQTI
+1 MPTPRKSIKTANQSLEKDI
-16 NKEVFGLEDGD
+16 FGLENGD
-27 LKKDVRDARIQN
+27 IKQDVRSNQVDN
-39 KINDVKSSITGNSE
+39 KINSIKTNITRGNS
-53 SEPILAIMSDI
+53 SEQVLSVMTDVI
-64 VNGKRR
+64 NGNRRSNKR
-70 DNRKLSSKQNL
+70 LSSAENL
-81 ARMEK
+81 SRMEK
-86 SRDLINEV
+86 SRELINEV
-94 FRSQGNISE
+94 FRTQTDVTE
-103 DTERTSRYMDYRII
+103 DTERTARYTDYRLI

-136 SPDDISKKSIMYSY
+136 SPDDISKKSVLYSY
-150 MGELNSKDREVFESN
+150 IGELSTADRELFESN
-165 MKKLFEKY
+165 MRKLFEKY

-178 ISEKIRNTLLLG
+178 ISDKIRSTLLLG
-190 DGFTIVDKLSTT
+190 DGFTIVDKLSST
-202 FTRYLTEGDENGLK
+202 FTRYLNEGDGGDEELK
-216 DDGNYLSESADIFSS
+216 DDGNVLSESADIFAS
-231 PNEGFRERIVQY
+231 PKFRDRIKAYYEKAKSLNEASFV
-243 YNNTK
+243 TK
-248 SVNESMYTAFDD
+248 GS

-285 KNVRYIGDPMKALS
+285 KNVKYIEDPMKALS
-299 DFTKYTGSGNDGI
+299 DFTKYTGSTVS
-312 DDKYARRVD
+312 DKYTD
-321 NQLKINGVYFKDLN
+321 KITKELNINGVYFKDLN

-344 DHVCLGYIVI
+344 DHICIGYIVI
-354 NRARGS
+354 NRTRGAAD
-360 YNTGSVSGVNANY
+360 TIGGFGGSGINGNY
-373 SMLGAITSALS
+373 SMLGAITSALN

-397 QASMSTDKFLGNND
+397 QASMSTDAFTGNQNI
-411 LLKDGNTALAYNTI
+411 LKDGNTALAYNTI
-425 IDMMVKGI
+425 VDMLVKGI

-441 IEKNEAFRDILFGL
+441 IEKNEAFRDLLFGL
-455 IRTDYIINKEIDIT
+455 VRMDYIISKEIDIT
-469 FLEATQLDHIKI
+469 FLEASQLDHVKI
-481 DSTATYGVSRIASSM
+481 DSTMTYGVSRIASSM

-534 SNIEQII
+534 GNIEQII

-553 FGSSTSVS
+553 FGSTTSVS
-561 TIMNS
+561 TVLNT
-566 VGNLENYYIPTID
+566 VGSLENYYIPTID

-611 TGVPYNYVDATNEI
+611 TGVPYNYIDATNEI

-642 INYQQVFSRFFTSII
+642 VNYQQVFSRFFTKII

-666 IEELEEQKAKK
+666 IDDIDETKNN
-677 QKLNEIK
+677 KLKEIK
-684 RKTKNGKKNKVN
+684 IKNKKRGKKSKK
-696 NDETDSHAVS
+696 DDDADSHS
-706 IDIDKIEIVFP
+706 SMIDIEKIEIVFP

-737 IDYITE
+737 IEYITE
-743 MYVDANDEDAENTKR
+743 MYVDANDENADDIKR
-758 RFKKELARTVFMK
+758 RFKKELARSVYMK

-777 FDKAYDK
+777 IDKAYDK
-784 MQEDRVAE
+784 MQEDS
-792 EIEEKLSKNG
+792 IEEKLLEKISKASQGSGEEGTDDAG
-802 SESEEGGDDMSSD
+802 SEDD
-815 SSSGGGDSFG
+815 GGGGSFS

>member
-1 MPTPRQNISKANQTI
+1 MPTPRKSIKTANQSLEKDI
-16 NKEVFGLEDGD
+16 FGLENGD
-27 LKKDVRDARIQN
+27 IKQDVRSNQVDN
-39 KINDVKSSITGNSE
+39 KINSIKTNITRGNS
-53 SEPILAIMSDI
+53 SEQVLSVMTDVI
-64 VNGKRR
+64 NGNRRSNKR
-70 DNRKLSSKQNL
+70 LSSAENL
-81 ARMEK
+81 SRMEK
-86 SRDLINEV
+86 SRELINEV
-94 FRSQGNISE
+94 FRTQTDVTE
-103 DTERTSRYMDYRII
+103 DTERTARYTDYRLI

-136 SPDDISKKSIMYSY
+136 SPDDISKKSVLYSY
-150 MGELNSKDREVFESN
+150 IGELSTADRELFESN
-165 MKKLFEKY
+165 MRKLFEKY

-178 ISEKIRNTLLLG
+178 ISDKIRSTLLLG
-190 DGFTIVDKLSTT
+190 DGFTIVDKLSST
-202 FTRYLTEGDENGLK
+202 FTRYLNEGDGGDEELK
-216 DDGNYLSESADIFSS
+216 DDGNVLSESADIFAS
-231 PNEGFRERIVQY
+231 PKFRDRIKAYYEKAKSLNEASFV
-243 YNNTK
+243 TK
-248 SVNESMYTAFDD
+248 GS

-285 KNVRYIGDPMKALS
+285 KNVKYIEDPMKALS
-299 DFTKYTGSGNDGI
+299 DFTKYTGSTVS
-312 DDKYARRVD
+312 DKYTD
-321 NQLKINGVYFKDLN
+321 KITKELNINGVYFKDLN

-344 DHVCLGYIVI
+344 DHICIGYIVI
-354 NRARGS
+354 NRTRGAAD
-360 YNTGSVSGVNANY
+360 TIGGFGGSGINSNY
-373 SMLGAITSALS
+373 SMLGAITSALN

-397 QASMSTDKFLGNND
+397 QASMSTDAFTGNQNV
-411 LLKDGNTALAYNTI
+411 LKDGNTALAYNTI
-425 IDMMVKGI
+425 VDMLVKGI

-441 IEKNEAFRDILFGL
+441 IEKNEAFRDLLFGL
-455 IRTDYIINKEIDIT
+455 VRMDYIISKEIDIT
-469 FLEATQLDHIKI
+469 FLEASQLDHVKI
-481 DSTATYGVSRIASSM
+481 DSTMTYGVSRIASSM

-534 SNIEQII
+534 GNIEQII

-553 FGSSTSVS
+553 FGSTTSVS
-561 TIMNS
+561 TVLNT
-566 VGNLENYYIPTID
+566 VGSLENYYIPTID

-611 TGVPYNYVDATNEI
+611 TGVPYNYIDATNEI

-642 INYQQVFSRFFTSII
+642 VNYQQVFSRFFTKII

-666 IEELEEQKAKK
+666 IDDIDETKNN
-677 QKLNEIK
+677 KLKEIK
-684 RKTKNGKKNKVN
+684 IKNKKRGKKSKK
-696 NDETDSHAVS
+696 DDDADSHS
-706 IDIDKIEIVFP
+706 SMIDIEKIEIVFP

-737 IDYITE
+737 IEYITE
-743 MYVDANDEDAENTKR
+743 MYVDANDENADDIKR
-758 RFKKELARTVFMK
+758 RFKKELARSVYMK

-777 FDKAYDK
+777 IDKAYDK
-784 MQEDRVAE
+784 MQEDS
-792 EIEEKLSKNG
+792 IEEKLLEKISKASQGSGEEGTDDAG
-802 SESEEGGDDMSSD
+802 SEDD
-815 SSSGGGDSFG
+815 GGGGSFS

>member
-1 MPTPRQNISKANQTI
+1 MPTPRKSIKTANQSLEKDI
-16 NKEVFGLEDGD
+16 FGLENGD
-27 LKKDVRDARIQN
+27 IKQDVRSNQVDN
-39 KINDVKSSITGNSE
+39 KINSIKTNITRGNS
-53 SEPILAIMSDI
+53 SEQVLSVMTDVI
-64 VNGKRR
+64 NGNRRSNKR
-70 DNRKLSSKQNL
+70 LSSAENL
-81 ARMEK
+81 SRMEK
-86 SRDLINEV
+86 SRELINEV
-94 FRSQGNISE
+94 FRTQTDVTE
-103 DTERTSRYMDYRII
+103 DTERTARYTDYRLI

-136 SPDDISKKSIMYSY
+136 SPDDISKKSVLYSY
-150 MGELNSKDREVFESN
+150 IGELSTADRELFESN
-165 MKKLFEKY
+165 MRKLFEKY

-178 ISEKIRNTLLLG
+178 ISDKIRSTLLLG
-190 DGFTIVDKLSTT
+190 DGFTIVDKLSST
-202 FTRYLTEGDENGLK
+202 FTRYLNEGDGGDEELK
-216 DDGNYLSESADIFSS
+216 DDGNVLSESADIFAS
-231 PNEGFRERIVQY
+231 PKFRDRIKAYYEKAKSLNEASFV
-243 YNNTK
+243 TK
-248 SVNESMYTAFDD
+248 GS

-285 KNVRYIGDPMKALS
+285 KNVKYIEDPMKALS
-299 DFTKYTGSGNDGI
+299 DFTKYTGSTVS
-312 DDKYARRVD
+312 DKYTD
-321 NQLKINGVYFKDLN
+321 KITKELNINGVYFKDLN

-344 DHVCLGYIVI
+344 DHICIGYIVI
-354 NRARGS
+354 NRTRGAADT
-360 YNTGSVSGVNANY
+360 TGGFGGSGINGNY
-373 SMLGAITSALS
+373 SMLGAITSALN

-397 QASMSTDKFLGNND
+397 QASMSTDAFTGNQNV
-411 LLKDGNTALAYNTI
+411 LKDGNTALAYNTI
-425 IDMMVKGI
+425 VDMLVKGI

-441 IEKNEAFRDILFGL
+441 IEKNEAFRDLLFGL
-455 IRTDYIINKEIDIT
+455 VRMDYIISKEIDIT
-469 FLEATQLDHIKI
+469 FLEASQLDHVKI
-481 DSTATYGVSRIASSM
+481 DSTMTYGVSRIASSM

-534 SNIEQII
+534 GNIEQII

-553 FGSSTSVS
+553 FGSTTSVS
-561 TIMNS
+561 TVLNT
-566 VGNLENYYIPTID
+566 VGSLENYYIPTID

-611 TGVPYNYVDATNEI
+611 TGVPYNYIDATNEI

-642 INYQQVFSRFFTSII
+642 VNYQQVFSRFFTKVI

-666 IEELEEQKAKK
+666 IDDIDETKNN
-677 QKLNEIK
+677 KLKEIK
-684 RKTKNGKKNKVN
+684 IKNKKRGKKSKK
-696 NDETDSHAVS
+696 DDDADSHS
-706 IDIDKIEIVFP
+706 SMIDIEKIEIVFP

-737 IDYITE
+737 IEYITE
-743 MYVDANDEDAENTKR
+743 MYVDANDENADDIKR
-758 RFKKELARTVFMK
+758 RFKKELARSVYMK

-777 FDKAYDK
+777 IDKAYDK
-784 MQEDRVAE
+784 MQEDS
-792 EIEEKLSKNG
+792 IEEKLLDKINKASHG
-802 SESEEGGDDMSSD
+802 SGEEGTDDSVSD
-815 SSSGGGDSFG
+815 DDGGGGGSFS

>member
-1 MPTPRQNISKANQTI
+1 MPTPRKSIKTANQSLEKDI
-16 NKEVFGLEDGD
+16 FGLENGD
-27 LKKDVRDARIQN
+27 IKQDVRSNQVDN
-39 KINDVKSSITGNSE
+39 KINSIKTNITRGNS
-53 SEPILAIMSDI
+53 SEQVLSVMTDVI
-64 VNGKRR
+64 NGNRRSNKR
-70 DNRKLSSKQNL
+70 LSSAENL
-81 ARMEK
+81 SRMEK
-86 SRDLINEV
+86 SRELINEV
-94 FRSQGNISE
+94 FRTQTDVTE
-103 DTERTSRYMDYRII
+103 DTERTARYTDYRLI

-136 SPDDISKKSIMYSY
+136 SPDDISKKSVLYSY
-150 MGELNSKDREVFESN
+150 IGELSTADRELFESN
-165 MKKLFEKY
+165 MRKLFEKY

-178 ISEKIRNTLLLG
+178 ISDKIRSTLLLG
-190 DGFTIVDKLSTT
+190 DGFTIVDKLSST
-202 FTRYLTEGDENGLK
+202 FTRYLNEGDGEDEELK
-216 DDGNYLSESADIFSS
+216 DDGNVLSESADIFAS
-231 PNEGFRERIVQY
+231 PKFRDRIKAYYEKAKSLNEASFV
-243 YNNTK
+243 TK
-248 SVNESMYTAFDD
+248 GS

-285 KNVRYIGDPMKALS
+285 KNVKYIEDPMKALS
-299 DFTKYTGSGNDGI
+299 DFTKYTGSTVS
-312 DDKYARRVD
+312 DKYTD
-321 NQLKINGVYFKDLN
+321 KITKELNINGVYFKDLN

-344 DHVCLGYIVI
+344 DHICIGYIVI
-354 NRARGS
+354 NRTRGAAD
-360 YNTGSVSGVNANY
+360 TIGGFGGSGINSNY
-373 SMLGAITSALS
+373 SMLGAITSALN

-397 QASMSTDKFLGNND
+397 QASMSTDAFTGNQNV
-411 LLKDGNTALAYNTI
+411 LKDGNTALAYNTI
-425 IDMMVKGI
+425 VDMLVKGI

-441 IEKNEAFRDILFGL
+441 IEKNEAFRDLLFGL
-455 IRTDYIINKEIDIT
+455 VRMDYIIRKEIDIT
-469 FLEATQLDHIKI
+469 FLEASQLDHVKI
-481 DSTATYGVSRIASSM
+481 DSTMTYGVSRIASSM

-534 SNIEQII
+534 GNIEQII

-553 FGSSTSVS
+553 FGSTTSVS
-561 TIMNS
+561 TVLNT
-566 VGNLENYYIPTID
+566 VGSLENYYIPTID

-611 TGVPYNYVDATNEI
+611 TGVPYNYIDATNEI

-642 INYQQVFSRFFTSII
+642 VNYQQVFSRFFTKII

-666 IEELEEQKAKK
+666 IDDIDETKNN
-677 QKLNEIK
+677 KLKEIK
-684 RKTKNGKKNKVN
+684 IKNKKRGKKSKK
-696 NDETDSHAVS
+696 DDDADSHS
-706 IDIDKIEIVFP
+706 SMIDIEKIEIVFP

-737 IDYITE
+737 IEYITE
-743 MYVDANDEDAENTKR
+743 MYVDANDENADDIKR
-758 RFKKELARTVFMK
+758 RFKKELARSVYMK

-777 FDKAYDK
+777 IDKAYDK
-784 MQEDRVAE
+784 MQEDS
-792 EIEEKLSKNG
+792 IEEKLLEKISKASQG
-802 SESEEGGDDMSSD
+802 SSEEGTDDAGSED
-815 SSSGGGDSFG
+815 DGGGGSFS

>member
-1 MPTPRQNISKANQTI
+1 MPTPRKSIKTANQSLEKDI
-16 NKEVFGLEDGD
+16 FGLENGD
-27 LKKDVRDARIQN
+27 IKQDVRSNQVDN
-39 KINDVKSSITGNSE
+39 KINSIKTNITRGNS
-53 SEPILAIMSDI
+53 SEQVLSVMTDVI
-64 VNGKRR
+64 NGNRRSNKR
-70 DNRKLSSKQNL
+70 LSSAENL
-81 ARMEK
+81 SRMEK
-86 SRDLINEV
+86 SRELINEV
-94 FRSQGNISE
+94 FRTQTDVTE
-103 DTERTSRYMDYRII
+103 DTERTARYTDYRLI

-136 SPDDISKKSIMYSY
+136 SPDDISKKSVLYSY
-150 MGELNSKDREVFESN
+150 IGELSTADRELFESN
-165 MKKLFEKY
+165 MRKLFEKY

-178 ISEKIRNTLLLG
+178 ISDKIRSTLLLG
-190 DGFTIVDKLSTT
+190 DGFTIVDKLSST
-202 FTRYLTEGDENGLK
+202 FTRYLNEGDGGDEELK
-216 DDGNYLSESADIFSS
+216 DDGNVLSESADIFAS
-231 PNEGFRERIVQY
+231 PKFRDRIKAYYEKAKSLNEASFV
-243 YNNTK
+243 TK
-248 SVNESMYTAFDD
+248 GS

-285 KNVRYIGDPMKALS
+285 KNVKYIEDPMKALS
-299 DFTKYTGSGNDGI
+299 DFTKYTGSTVS
-312 DDKYARRVD
+312 DKYTD
-321 NQLKINGVYFKDLN
+321 KITKELNINGVYFKDLN

-344 DHVCLGYIVI
+344 DHICIGYIVI
-354 NRARGS
+354 NRTRGAAD
-360 YNTGSVSGVNANY
+360 TIGGFGGSGINSNY
-373 SMLGAITSALS
+373 SMLGAITSALN

-397 QASMSTDKFLGNND
+397 QASMSTDAFTGNQNV
-411 LLKDGNTALAYNTI
+411 LKDGNTALAYNTI
-425 IDMMVKGI
+425 VDMLVKGI

-441 IEKNEAFRDILFGL
+441 IEKNEAFRDLLFGL
-455 IRTDYIINKEIDIT
+455 VRMDYIIRKEIDIT
-469 FLEATQLDHIKI
+469 FLEASQLVHVKI
-481 DSTATYGVSRIASSM
+481 DSTMTYGVSRIASSM

-534 SNIEQII
+534 GNIEQII

-553 FGSSTSVS
+553 FGSTTSVS
-561 TIMNS
+561 TVLNT
-566 VGNLENYYIPTID
+566 VGSLENYYIPTID

-611 TGVPYNYVDATNEI
+611 TGVPYNYIDATNEI

-642 INYQQVFSRFFTSII
+642 VNYQQVFSRFFTKII

-666 IEELEEQKAKK
+666 IDDIDETKNN
-677 QKLNEIK
+677 KLKEIK
-684 RKTKNGKKNKVN
+684 IKNKKRGKKSKK
-696 NDETDSHAVS
+696 DDDADSHS
-706 IDIDKIEIVFP
+706 SMIDIEKIEIVFP

-737 IDYITE
+737 IEYITE
-743 MYVDANDEDAENTKR
+743 MYVDANDENADDIKR
-758 RFKKELARTVFMK
+758 RFKKELARSVYMK

-777 FDKAYDK
+777 IDKAYDK
-784 MQEDRVAE
+784 MQEDS
-792 EIEEKLSKNG
+792 IEEKLLEKISKASQGSGEEGTDDAG
-802 SESEEGGDDMSSD
+802 SEDD
-815 SSSGGGDSFG
+815 GGGGSFS

>member
-1 MPTPRQNISKANQTI
+1 MPTPRKSIKTANQSLEKDI
-16 NKEVFGLEDGD
+16 FGLENGD
-27 LKKDVRDARIQN
+27 IKQDVRSNQVDN
-39 KINDVKSSITGNSE
+39 KINSIKTNITRGNS
-53 SEPILAIMSDI
+53 SEQVLSVMTDVI
-64 VNGKRR
+64 NGNRRSNKR
-70 DNRKLSSKQNL
+70 LSSAENL
-81 ARMEK
+81 SRMEK
-86 SRDLINEV
+86 SRELINEV
-94 FRSQGNISE
+94 FRTQTDVTE
-103 DTERTSRYMDYRII
+103 DTERTARYTDYRLI

-136 SPDDISKKSIMYSY
+136 SPDDISKKSVLYSY
-150 MGELNSKDREVFESN
+150 IGELSTADRELFESN
-165 MKKLFEKY
+165 MRKLFEKY

-178 ISEKIRNTLLLG
+178 ISDKIRSTLLLG
-190 DGFTIVDKLSTT
+190 DGFTIVDKLSST
-202 FTRYLTEGDENGLK
+202 FTRYLNEGDGGDEELK
-216 DDGNYLSESADIFSS
+216 DDGNVLSESADIFAS
-231 PNEGFRERIVQY
+231 PKFRDRIKAYYEKAKSLNEASFV
-243 YNNTK
+243 TK
-248 SVNESMYTAFDD
+248 GS

-285 KNVRYIGDPMKALS
+285 KNVKYIEDPMKALS
-299 DFTKYTGSGNDGI
+299 DFTKYTGSTVS
-312 DDKYARRVD
+312 DKYTD
-321 NQLKINGVYFKDLN
+321 KITKELNINGVYFKDLN

-344 DHVCLGYIVI
+344 DHICIGYIVI
-354 NRARGS
+354 NRTRGAADT
-360 YNTGSVSGVNANY
+360 TGGFGGSGINGNY
-373 SMLGAITSALS
+373 SMLGAITSALN

-397 QASMSTDKFLGNND
+397 QASMSTDAFTGNQNV
-411 LLKDGNTALAYNTI
+411 LKDGNTALAYNTI
-425 IDMMVKGI
+425 VDMLVKGI

-441 IEKNEAFRDILFGL
+441 IEKNEAFRDLLFGL
-455 IRTDYIINKEIDIT
+455 VRMDYIISKEIDIT
-469 FLEATQLDHIKI
+469 FLEASQLDHVKI
-481 DSTATYGVSRIASSM
+481 DSTMTYGVSRIASSM

-534 SNIEQII
+534 GNIEQII

-553 FGSSTSVS
+553 FGSTTSVS
-561 TIMNS
+561 TVLNT
-566 VGNLENYYIPTID
+566 VGSLENYYIPTID

-611 TGVPYNYVDATNEI
+611 TGVPYNYIDATNEI

-642 INYQQVFSRFFTSII
+642 VNYQQVFSRFFTKII

-666 IEELEEQKAKK
+666 IDDIDETKNN
-677 QKLNEIK
+677 KLKEIK
-684 RKTKNGKKNKVN
+684 IKNKKRGKKSKK
-696 NDETDSHAVS
+696 DDDADSHS
-706 IDIDKIEIVFP
+706 SMIDIEKIEIVFP

-737 IDYITE
+737 IEYITE
-743 MYVDANDEDAENTKR
+743 MYVDANDENADDIKR
-758 RFKKELARTVFMK
+758 RFKKELARSVYMK

-777 FDKAYDK
+777 IDKAYDK
-784 MQEDRVAE
+784 MQEDS
-792 EIEEKLSKNG
+792 IEEKLLEKISKASQGSGEEGTDDAG
-802 SESEEGGDDMSSD
+802 SEDD
-815 SSSGGGDSFG
+815 GGGGSFS

>member
-1 MPTPRQNISKANQTI
+1 MPTPRKSIKTANQSLEKDI
-16 NKEVFGLEDGD
+16 FGLENGD
-27 LKKDVRDARIQN
+27 IKQDVRSNQVNN
-39 KINDVKSSITGNSE
+39 KINSIKTNITRGNS
-53 SEPILAIMSDI
+53 SEQVLSVMTDVI
-64 VNGKRR
+64 NGNRRSNKR
-70 DNRKLSSKQNL
+70 LSSAENL
-81 ARMEK
+81 SRMEK
-86 SRDLINEV
+86 SRELINEV
-94 FRSQGNISE
+94 FRTQTDVTE
-103 DTERTSRYMDYRII
+103 DTERTARYTDYRLI

-136 SPDDISKKSIMYSY
+136 SPDDISKKSVLYSY
-150 MGELNSKDREVFESN
+150 IGELSTADRELFESN
-165 MKKLFEKY
+165 MRKLFEKY

-178 ISEKIRNTLLLG
+178 ISDKIRSTLLLG
-190 DGFTIVDKLSTT
+190 DGFTIVDKLSST
-202 FTRYLTEGDENGLK
+202 FTRYLNEGDGGDEELK
-216 DDGNYLSESADIFSS
+216 DDGNVLSESADIFAS
-231 PNEGFRERIVQY
+231 PKFRDRIKAYYEKAKSLNEASFV
-243 YNNTK
+243 TK
-248 SVNESMYTAFDD
+248 GS

-285 KNVRYIGDPMKALS
+285 KNVKYIEDPMKALS
-299 DFTKYTGSGNDGI
+299 DFTKYTGSTVS
-312 DDKYARRVD
+312 DKYTD
-321 NQLKINGVYFKDLN
+321 KITKELNINGVYFKDLN

-344 DHVCLGYIVI
+344 DHICIGYIVI
-354 NRARGS
+354 NRTRGVAD
-360 YNTGSVSGVNANY
+360 TVGGFGSGGINSNY
-373 SMLGAITSALS
+373 SMLGAITSALN

-397 QASMSTDKFLGNND
+397 QASMSTDAFTGNQNV
-411 LLKDGNTALAYNTI
+411 LKDGNTALAYNTI
-425 IDMMVKGI
+425 VDMLVKGI

-441 IEKNEAFRDILFGL
+441 IEKNEAFRDLLFGL
-455 IRTDYIINKEIDIT
+455 VRMDYIISKEIDIT
-469 FLEATQLDHIKI
+469 FLEASQLDHVKI
-481 DSTATYGVSRIASSM
+481 DSTMTYGVSRIASSM

-534 SNIEQII
+534 GNIEQII

-553 FGSSTSVS
+553 FGSTTSVS
-561 TIMNS
+561 TVLNT
-566 VGNLENYYIPTID
+566 VGSLENYYIPTID

-611 TGVPYNYVDATNEI
+611 TGVPYNYIDATNEI

-642 INYQQVFSRFFTSII
+642 VNYQQVFSRFFTKII

-666 IEELEEQKAKK
+666 IDDIDETKNN
-677 QKLNEIK
+677 KLKEIK
-684 RKTKNGKKNKVN
+684 IKNKKRGKKSKK
-696 NDETDSHAVS
+696 DDDADSHS
-706 IDIDKIEIVFP
+706 SMIDIEKIEIVFP

-737 IDYITE
+737 IEYITE
-743 MYVDANDEDAENTKR
+743 MYVDANDENADDIKR
-758 RFKKELARTVFMK
+758 RFKKELARSVYMK

-777 FDKAYDK
+777 IDKAYDK
-784 MQEDRVAE
+784 MQEDS
-792 EIEEKLSKNG
+792 IEEKLLEKISKASQGSGEEGTDDAG
-802 SESEEGGDDMSSD
+802 SEDDGDGG
-815 SSSGGGDSFG
+815 SFS

>member
-1 MPTPRQNISKANQTI
+1 MPTPRKSIKTANQSLEKDI
-16 NKEVFGLEDGD
+16 FGLENGD
-27 LKKDVRDARIQN
+27 IKQDVRSNQVDN
-39 KINDVKSSITGNSE
+39 KINSIKTNITRGNS
-53 SEPILAIMSDI
+53 SEQVLSVMTDVI
-64 VNGKRR
+64 NGNRRSNKR
-70 DNRKLSSKQNL
+70 LSSAENL
-81 ARMEK
+81 SRMEK
-86 SRDLINEV
+86 SRELINEV
-94 FRSQGNISE
+94 FRTQTDVTE
-103 DTERTSRYMDYRII
+103 DTERTARYTDYRLI

-136 SPDDISKKSIMYSY
+136 SPDDISKKSVLYSY
-150 MGELNSKDREVFESN
+150 IGELSTADRELFESN
-165 MKKLFEKY
+165 MRKLFEKY

-178 ISEKIRNTLLLG
+178 ISDKIRSTLLLG
-190 DGFTIVDKLSTT
+190 DGFTIVDKLSST
-202 FTRYLTEGDENGLK
+202 FTRYLNEGDGGDEELK
-216 DDGNYLSESADIFSS
+216 DDGNVLSESADIFAS
-231 PNEGFRERIVQY
+231 PKFRDRIKAYYEKAKSLNEASFV
-243 YNNTK
+243 TK
-248 SVNESMYTAFDD
+248 GS

-285 KNVRYIGDPMKALS
+285 KNVKYIEDPMKALS
-299 DFTKYTGSGNDGI
+299 DFTKYTGSTVS
-312 DDKYARRVD
+312 DKYTD
-321 NQLKINGVYFKDLN
+321 KITKELNINGVYFKDLN

-344 DHVCLGYIVI
+344 DHICIGYIVI
-354 NRARGS
+354 NRTRGAAD
-360 YNTGSVSGVNANY
+360 TIGGFGGSGINSNY
-373 SMLGAITSALS
+373 SMLGAITSALN

-397 QASMSTDKFLGNND
+397 QASMSTDAFTGNQNV
-411 LLKDGNTALAYNTI
+411 LKDGNTALAYNTI
-425 IDMMVKGI
+425 VDMLVKGI

-441 IEKNEAFRDILFGL
+441 IEKNEAFRDLLFGL
-455 IRTDYIINKEIDIT
+455 VRMDYIISKEIDIT
-469 FLEATQLDHIKI
+469 FLEASQLDHVKI
-481 DSTATYGVSRIASSM
+481 DSTMTYGVSRIASSM

-534 SNIEQII
+534 GNIEQII

-553 FGSSTSVS
+553 FGSTTSVS
-561 TIMNS
+561 TVLNT
-566 VGNLENYYIPTID
+566 VGSLENYYIPTID

-611 TGVPYNYVDATNEI
+611 TGVPYNYIDATNEI

-642 INYQQVFSRFFTSII
+642 VNYQQVFSRFFTKVI

-666 IEELEEQKAKK
+666 IDDIDETKNN
-677 QKLNEIK
+677 KLKEIK
-684 RKTKNGKKNKVN
+684 IKNKKRGKKSKK
-696 NDETDSHAVS
+696 DDDADSHS
-706 IDIDKIEIVFP
+706 SMIDIEKIEIVFP

-737 IDYITE
+737 IEYITE
-743 MYVDANDEDAENTKR
+743 MYVDANDENADDIKR
-758 RFKKELARTVFMK
+758 RFKKELARSVYMK

-777 FDKAYDK
+777 IDKAYDK
-784 MQEDRVAE
+784 MQEDS
-792 EIEEKLSKNG
+792 IEEKLLDKINKASQG
-802 SESEEGGDDMSSD
+802 SGEEGADDSVSD
-815 SSSGGGDSFG
+815 DDGGGGSFS

>member
-1 MPTPRQNISKANQTI
+1 MPTPRKSIKTANQSLEKDI
-16 NKEVFGLEDGD
+16 FGLENGD
-27 LKKDVRDARIQN
+27 IKQDVRSNQVDN
-39 KINDVKSSITGNSE
+39 KINSIKTNITRGSSSEQVLSVMTDVINGNRRS
-53 SEPILAIMSDI
+53 
-64 VNGKRR
+64 NKR
-70 DNRKLSSKQNL
+70 LSSAENL
-81 ARMEK
+81 SRMKK
-86 SRDLINEV
+86 SRELINEV
-94 FRSQGNISE
+94 FRTQTDVTE
-103 DTERTSRYMDYRII
+103 DTERTARYTDYRLI

-136 SPDDISKKSIMYSY
+136 SPDDISKKSVLYSY
-150 MGELNSKDREVFESN
+150 IGELSTADRELFESN
-165 MKKLFEKY
+165 MRKLFEKY

-178 ISEKIRNTLLLG
+178 ISDKIRSTLLLG
-190 DGFTIVDKLSTT
+190 DGFTIVDKLSST
-202 FTRYLTEGDENGLK
+202 FTRYLNEGDGGDEELK
-216 DDGNYLSESADIFSS
+216 DDGNVLSESADIFAS
-231 PNEGFRERIVQY
+231 PKFRDRIKAYYEKAKSLNEASFV
-243 YNNTK
+243 TK
-248 SVNESMYTAFDD
+248 GS

-285 KNVRYIGDPMKALS
+285 KNVKYIEDPMKALS
-299 DFTKYTGSGNDGI
+299 DFTKYTGSTVS
-312 DDKYARRVD
+312 DKYTD
-321 NQLKINGVYFKDLN
+321 KITKELNINGVYFKDLN

-344 DHVCLGYIVI
+344 DHICIGYIVI
-354 NRARGS
+354 NRTRGAAD
-360 YNTGSVSGVNANY
+360 TIGGFGGSGINGNY
-373 SMLGAITSALS
+373 SMLGAITSALN

-397 QASMSTDKFLGNND
+397 QASMSTDAFTGNQNI
-411 LLKDGNTALAYNTI
+411 LKDGNTALAYNTI
-425 IDMMVKGI
+425 VDMLVKGI

-441 IEKNEAFRDILFGL
+441 IEKNEAFRDLLFGL
-455 IRTDYIINKEIDIT
+455 VRMDYIISKEIDIT
-469 FLEATQLDHIKI
+469 FLEASQLDHVKI
-481 DSTATYGVSRIASSM
+481 DSTMTYGVSRIASSM

-534 SNIEQII
+534 GNIEQII

-553 FGSSTSVS
+553 FGSTTSVS
-561 TIMNS
+561 TVLNT
-566 VGNLENYYIPTID
+566 VGSLENYYIPTID

-611 TGVPYNYVDATNEI
+611 TGVPYNYIDATNEI

-642 INYQQVFSRFFTSII
+642 VNYQQVFSRFFTKII

-666 IEELEEQKAKK
+666 IDDIDETKNN
-677 QKLNEIK
+677 KLKEIK
-684 RKTKNGKKNKVN
+684 IKNKKRGKKSKK
-696 NDETDSHAVS
+696 DDDADSHS
-706 IDIDKIEIVFP
+706 SMIDIEKIEIVFP

-737 IDYITE
+737 IEYITE
-743 MYVDANDEDAENTKR
+743 MYVDANDENADDIKR
-758 RFKKELARTVFMK
+758 RFKKELARSVYMK

-777 FDKAYDK
+777 IDKAYDK
-784 MQEDRVAE
+784 MQEDS
-792 EIEEKLSKNG
+792 IEEKLLEKISKASQGSGEEGTDDAG
-802 SESEEGGDDMSSD
+802 SEDD
-815 SSSGGGDSFG
+815 GGGGSFS

>member
-1 MPTPRQNISKANQTI
+1 MPTPRKSIKTANQSLEKDI
-16 NKEVFGLEDGD
+16 FGLENGD
-27 LKKDVRDARIQN
+27 IKQDVRSNQVDN
-39 KINDVKSSITGNSE
+39 KINSIKTNITRGSSSEQVLSVMTDVINGNRRS
-53 SEPILAIMSDI
+53 
-64 VNGKRR
+64 NKR
-70 DNRKLSSKQNL
+70 LSSAENL
-81 ARMEK
+81 SRMEK
-86 SRDLINEV
+86 SRELINEV
-94 FRSQGNISE
+94 FRTQTDVTE
-103 DTERTSRYMDYRII
+103 DTERTARYTDYRLI

-136 SPDDISKKSIMYSY
+136 SPDDISKKSVLYSY
-150 MGELNSKDREVFESN
+150 IGELSTADRELFESN
-165 MKKLFEKY
+165 MRKLFEKY

-178 ISEKIRNTLLLG
+178 ISDKIRSTLLLG
-190 DGFTIVDKLSTT
+190 DGFTIVDKLSST
-202 FTRYLTEGDENGLK
+202 FTRYLNEGDGGDEELK
-216 DDGNYLSESADIFSS
+216 DDGNVLSESADIFAS
-231 PNEGFRERIVQY
+231 PKFRDRIKAYYEKAKSLNEASFV
-243 YNNTK
+243 TK
-248 SVNESMYTAFDD
+248 GS

-285 KNVRYIGDPMKALS
+285 KNVKYIEDPMKALS
-299 DFTKYTGSGNDGI
+299 DFTKYTGSTVS
-312 DDKYARRVD
+312 DKYTD
-321 NQLKINGVYFKDLN
+321 KITKELNINGVYFKDLN

-344 DHVCLGYIVI
+344 DHICIGYIVI
-354 NRARGS
+354 NRTRGAAD
-360 YNTGSVSGVNANY
+360 TIGGFGGSGINGNY
-373 SMLGAITSALS
+373 SMLGAITSALN

-397 QASMSTDKFLGNND
+397 QASMSTDAFTGNQNI
-411 LLKDGNTALAYNTI
+411 LKDGNTALAYNTI
-425 IDMMVKGI
+425 VDMLVKGI

-441 IEKNEAFRDILFGL
+441 IEKNEAFRDLLFGL
-455 IRTDYIINKEIDIT
+455 VRMDYIISKEIDIT
-469 FLEATQLDHIKI
+469 FLEASQLDHVKI
-481 DSTATYGVSRIASSM
+481 DSTMTYGVSRIASSM

-534 SNIEQII
+534 GNIEQII

-553 FGSSTSVS
+553 FGSTTSVS
-561 TIMNS
+561 TVLNT
-566 VGNLENYYIPTID
+566 VGSLENYYIPTID

-611 TGVPYNYVDATNEI
+611 TGVPYNYIDATNEI

-642 INYQQVFSRFFTSII
+642 VNYQQVFSRFFTKII

-666 IEELEEQKAKK
+666 IDDIDETKNN
-677 QKLNEIK
+677 KLKEIK
-684 RKTKNGKKNKVN
+684 IKNKKRGKKSKK
-696 NDETDSHAVS
+696 DDDADSHS
-706 IDIDKIEIVFP
+706 SMIDIEKIEIVFP

-737 IDYITE
+737 IEYITE
-743 MYVDANDEDAENTKR
+743 MYVDANDENADGIKR
-758 RFKKELARTVFMK
+758 RFKKELARSVYMK

-777 FDKAYDK
+777 IDKAYDK
-784 MQEDRVAE
+784 MQEDS
-792 EIEEKLSKNG
+792 IEEKLLEKISKASQGSGEEGTDDAG
-802 SESEEGGDDMSSD
+802 SEDD
-815 SSSGGGDSFG
+815 GGGGSFS

>member
-1 MPTPRQNISKANQTI
+1 MPTPRKSIKTANQSLEKDI
-16 NKEVFGLEDGD
+16 FGLENGD
-27 LKKDVRDARIQN
+27 IKQDVRSNQVNN
-39 KINDVKSSITGNSE
+39 KINSIKTNITRGNS
-53 SEPILAIMSDI
+53 SEQVLSVMTDVI
-64 VNGKRR
+64 NGNRRSNKR
-70 DNRKLSSKQNL
+70 LSSAENL
-81 ARMEK
+81 SRMEK
-86 SRDLINEV
+86 SRELINEV
-94 FRSQGNISE
+94 FRTQTDVTE
-103 DTERTSRYMDYRII
+103 DTERTARYTDYRLI

-136 SPDDISKKSIMYSY
+136 SPDDISKKSVLYSY
-150 MGELNSKDREVFESN
+150 IGELSTADRELFESN
-165 MKKLFEKY
+165 MRKLFEKY

-178 ISEKIRNTLLLG
+178 ISDKIRSTLLLG
-190 DGFTIVDKLSTT
+190 DGFTIVDKLSST
-202 FTRYLTEGDENGLK
+202 FTRYLNEGDGGDEELK
-216 DDGNYLSESADIFSS
+216 DDGNVLSEAADIFAS
-231 PNEGFRERIVQY
+231 PKFRDRIKAYYEKAKSLNEASFV
-243 YNNTK
+243 TK
-248 SVNESMYTAFDD
+248 GS

-285 KNVRYIGDPMKALS
+285 KNVKYIEDPMKALS
-299 DFTKYTGSGNDGI
+299 DFTKYTGSTVS
-312 DDKYARRVD
+312 DKYTD
-321 NQLKINGVYFKDLN
+321 KITKELNINGVYFKDLN

-344 DHVCLGYIVI
+344 DHICIGYIVI
-354 NRARGS
+354 NRTRGVAD
-360 YNTGSVSGVNANY
+360 TVGGFGSGGINSNY
-373 SMLGAITSALS
+373 SMLGAITSALN

-397 QASMSTDKFLGNND
+397 QASMSTDAFTGNQNV
-411 LLKDGNTALAYNTI
+411 LKDGNTALAYNTI
-425 IDMMVKGI
+425 VDMLVKGI

-441 IEKNEAFRDILFGL
+441 IEKNEAFRDLLFGL
-455 IRTDYIINKEIDIT
+455 VRMDYIISKEIDIT
-469 FLEATQLDHIKI
+469 FLEASQLDHVKI
-481 DSTATYGVSRIASSM
+481 DSTMTYGVSRIASSM

-534 SNIEQII
+534 GNIEQII

-553 FGSSTSVS
+553 FGSTTSVS
-561 TIMNS
+561 TVLNT
-566 VGNLENYYIPTID
+566 VGSLENYYIPTID

-611 TGVPYNYVDATNEI
+611 TGVPYNYIDATNEI

-642 INYQQVFSRFFTSII
+642 VNYQQVFSRFFTKII

-666 IEELEEQKAKK
+666 IDDIDETKNN
-677 QKLNEIK
+677 KLKEIK
-684 RKTKNGKKNKVN
+684 IKNKKRGKKSKK
-696 NDETDSHAVS
+696 DDDADSHS
-706 IDIDKIEIVFP
+706 SMIDIEKIEIVFP

-737 IDYITE
+737 IEYITE
-743 MYVDANDEDAENTKR
+743 MYVDANDENADDIKR
-758 RFKKELARTVFMK
+758 RFKKELARSVYMK

-777 FDKAYDK
+777 IDKAYDK
-784 MQEDRVAE
+784 MQEDS
-792 EIEEKLSKNG
+792 IEEKLLEKISKASQGSGEEGTDDAG
-802 SESEEGGDDMSSD
+802 SEDDGDGG
-815 SSSGGGDSFG
+815 SFS

>member
-1 MPTPRQNISKANQTI
+1 MPTPRKSIKTANQSLEKDI
-16 NKEVFGLEDGD
+16 FGLENGD
-27 LKKDVRDARIQN
+27 IKQDVRSNQVDN
-39 KINDVKSSITGNSE
+39 KINSIKTNITRGNS
-53 SEPILAIMSDI
+53 SEQVLSVMTDVI
-64 VNGKRR
+64 NGNRRSNKR
-70 DNRKLSSKQNL
+70 LSSAENL
-81 ARMEK
+81 SRMEK
-86 SRDLINEV
+86 SRELINEV
-94 FRSQGNISE
+94 FRTQTDVTE
-103 DTERTSRYMDYRII
+103 DTERTARYTDYRLI

-136 SPDDISKKSIMYSY
+136 SPDDISKKSVLYSY
-150 MGELNSKDREVFESN
+150 IGELSTADRELFESN
-165 MKKLFEKY
+165 MRKLFEKY

-178 ISEKIRNTLLLG
+178 ISDKIRSTLLLG
-190 DGFTIVDKLSTT
+190 DGFTIVDKLSST
-202 FTRYLTEGDENGLK
+202 FTRYLNEGDGGDEELK
-216 DDGNYLSESADIFSS
+216 DDGNVLSESADIFAS
-231 PNEGFRERIVQY
+231 PKFRDRIKAYYEKAKSLNEASFV
-243 YNNTK
+243 TK
-248 SVNESMYTAFDD
+248 GS

-285 KNVRYIGDPMKALS
+285 KNVKYIEDPMKALS
-299 DFTKYTGSGNDGI
+299 DFTKYTGSTVS
-312 DDKYARRVD
+312 DKYTD
-321 NQLKINGVYFKDLN
+321 KITKELNINGVYFKDLN

-344 DHVCLGYIVI
+344 DHICIGYIVI
-354 NRARGS
+354 NRTRGAAD
-360 YNTGSVSGVNANY
+360 TVGGFGSGGINRNY
-373 SMLGAITSALS
+373 SMLGAITSALN

-397 QASMSTDKFLGNND
+397 QASMSTDAFTGNQNV
-411 LLKDGNTALAYNTI
+411 LKDGNTALAYNTI
-425 IDMMVKGI
+425 VDMLVKGI

-441 IEKNEAFRDILFGL
+441 IEKNEAFRDLLFGL
-455 IRTDYIINKEIDIT
+455 VRMDYIISKEIDIT
-469 FLEATQLDHIKI
+469 FLEASQLDHVKI
-481 DSTATYGVSRIASSM
+481 DSTMTYGVSRIASSM

-534 SNIEQII
+534 GNIEQII

-553 FGSSTSVS
+553 FGSTTSVS
-561 TIMNS
+561 TVLNT
-566 VGNLENYYIPTID
+566 VGSLENYYIPTID

-611 TGVPYNYVDATNEI
+611 TGVPYNYIDATNEI

-642 INYQQVFSRFFTSII
+642 VNYQQVFSRFFTKII

-666 IEELEEQKAKK
+666 IDDIDETKNN
-677 QKLNEIK
+677 KLKEIK
-684 RKTKNGKKNKVN
+684 IKNKKRGKKSKK
-696 NDETDSHAVS
+696 DDDADSHS
-706 IDIDKIEIVFP
+706 SMIDIEKIEIVFP

-737 IDYITE
+737 IEYITE
-743 MYVDANDEDAENTKR
+743 MYVDANDENADDIKR
-758 RFKKELARTVFMK
+758 RFKKELARSVYMK

-777 FDKAYDK
+777 IDKAYDK
-784 MQEDRVAE
+784 MQEDS
-792 EIEEKLSKNG
+792 IEEKLLEKISKASQGSGEEVTDDAG
-802 SESEEGGDDMSSD
+802 SEDD
-815 SSSGGGDSFG
+815 GGGGSFS

>member
-1 MPTPRQNISKANQTI
+1 MPTPRKSIKTANQSLEKDI
-16 NKEVFGLEDGD
+16 FGLENGD
-27 LKKDVRDARIQN
+27 IKQDVRSNQVNN
-39 KINDVKSSITGNSE
+39 KINSIKTNITRGNS
-53 SEPILAIMSDI
+53 SEQVLSVMTDVI
-64 VNGKRR
+64 NGNRRSNKR
-70 DNRKLSSKQNL
+70 LSSAENL
-81 ARMEK
+81 SRMEK
-86 SRDLINEV
+86 SRELINEV
-94 FRSQGNISE
+94 FRTQTDVTE
-103 DTERTSRYMDYRII
+103 DTERTARYTDYRLI

-136 SPDDISKKSIMYSY
+136 SPDDISKKSVLYSY
-150 MGELNSKDREVFESN
+150 IGELSTADRELFESN
-165 MKKLFEKY
+165 MRKLFEKY

-178 ISEKIRNTLLLG
+178 ISDKIRSTLLLG
-190 DGFTIVDKLSTT
+190 DGFTIVDKLSST
-202 FTRYLTEGDENGLK
+202 FTRYLNEGDGEDEELK
-216 DDGNYLSESADIFSS
+216 DDGNVLSESADIFAS
-231 PNEGFRERIVQY
+231 PKFRDRIKAYYEKAKSLNEASFV
-243 YNNTK
+243 TK
-248 SVNESMYTAFDD
+248 GS

-285 KNVRYIGDPMKALS
+285 KNVKYIEDPMKALS
-299 DFTKYTGSGNDGI
+299 DFTKYTGSTVS
-312 DDKYARRVD
+312 DKYTD
-321 NQLKINGVYFKDLN
+321 KITKELNINGVYFKDLN

-344 DHVCLGYIVI
+344 DHICIGYIVI
-354 NRARGS
+354 NRTRGAAD
-360 YNTGSVSGVNANY
+360 TVGGFGGSGINGNY
-373 SMLGAITSALS
+373 SMLGAITSALN

-397 QASMSTDKFLGNND
+397 QASMSTDAFTGNQNV
-411 LLKDGNTALAYNTI
+411 LKDGNTALAYNTI
-425 IDMMVKGI
+425 VDMLVKGI

-441 IEKNEAFRDILFGL
+441 IEKNEAFRDLLFGL
-455 IRTDYIINKEIDIT
+455 VRMDYIISKEIDIT
-469 FLEATQLDHIKI
+469 FLEASQLDHVKI
-481 DSTATYGVSRIASSM
+481 DSTMTYGVSRIASSM

-534 SNIEQII
+534 GNIEQII

-553 FGSSTSVS
+553 FGSTTSVS
-561 TIMNS
+561 TVLNT
-566 VGNLENYYIPTID
+566 VGSLENYYIPTID

-611 TGVPYNYVDATNEI
+611 TGVPYNYIDATNEI

-642 INYQQVFSRFFTSII
+642 VNYQQVFSRFFTKII

-666 IEELEEQKAKK
+666 IDDIDETKNN
-677 QKLNEIK
+677 KLKEIK
-684 RKTKNGKKNKVN
+684 IKNKKRGKKSKK
-696 NDETDSHAVS
+696 DDDADSHS
-706 IDIDKIEIVFP
+706 SMIDIEKIEIVFP

-737 IDYITE
+737 IEYITE
-743 MYVDANDEDAENTKR
+743 MYVDANDENADDIKR
-758 RFKKELARTVFMK
+758 RFKKELARSVYMK

-777 FDKAYDK
+777 IDKAYDK
-784 MQEDRVAE
+784 MQEDS
-792 EIEEKLSKNG
+792 IEEKLLEKISKASQGSGEEGTDDAG
-802 SESEEGGDDMSSD
+802 SEDD
-815 SSSGGGDSFG
+815 GGGGSFS

>member
-1 MPTPRQNISKANQTI
+1 MPTPRKSIKTANQSLEKDI
-16 NKEVFGLEDGD
+16 FGLENGD
-27 LKKDVRDARIQN
+27 IKQDVRSNQVNN
-39 KINDVKSSITGNSE
+39 KINSIKTNITRGNS
-53 SEPILAIMSDI
+53 SEQVLSVMTDVI
-64 VNGKRR
+64 NGNRRSNKR
-70 DNRKLSSKQNL
+70 LSSAENL
-81 ARMEK
+81 SRMEK
-86 SRDLINEV
+86 SRELINEV
-94 FRSQGNISE
+94 FRTQTDVTE
-103 DTERTSRYMDYRII
+103 DTERTARYTDYRLI

-136 SPDDISKKSIMYSY
+136 SPDDISKKSVLYSY
-150 MGELNSKDREVFESN
+150 IGELSTADRELFESN
-165 MKKLFEKY
+165 MRKLFEKY

-178 ISEKIRNTLLLG
+178 ISDKIRSTLLLG
-190 DGFTIVDKLSTT
+190 DGFTIVDKLSST
-202 FTRYLTEGDENGLK
+202 FTRYLNEGDGGDEELK
-216 DDGNYLSESADIFSS
+216 DDGNVLSESADIFAS
-231 PNEGFRERIVQY
+231 PKFRDRIKAYYEKAKSLNEASFV
-243 YNNTK
+243 TK
-248 SVNESMYTAFDD
+248 GS

-285 KNVRYIGDPMKALS
+285 KNVKYIEDPMKALS
-299 DFTKYTGSGNDGI
+299 DFTKYTGSTVS
-312 DDKYARRVD
+312 DKYTD
-321 NQLKINGVYFKDLN
+321 KITKELNINGVYFKDLN

-344 DHVCLGYIVI
+344 DHICIGYIVI
-354 NRARGS
+354 NRTRGAAD
-360 YNTGSVSGVNANY
+360 TIGGFGGSGINGNY
-373 SMLGAITSALS
+373 SMLGAITSALN

-397 QASMSTDKFLGNND
+397 QASMSTDAFTGNQNI
-411 LLKDGNTALAYNTI
+411 LKDGNTALAYNTI
-425 IDMMVKGI
+425 VDMLVKGI

-441 IEKNEAFRDILFGL
+441 IEKNEAFRDLLFGL
-455 IRTDYIINKEIDIT
+455 VRMDYIISKEIDIT
-469 FLEATQLDHIKI
+469 FLEASQLDHVKI
-481 DSTATYGVSRIASSM
+481 DSTMTYGVSRIASSM

-534 SNIEQII
+534 GNIEQII

-553 FGSSTSVS
+553 FGSTTSVS
-561 TIMNS
+561 TVLNT
-566 VGNLENYYIPTID
+566 VGSLENYYIPTID

-611 TGVPYNYVDATNEI
+611 TGVPYNYIDATNEI

-642 INYQQVFSRFFTSII
+642 VNYQQVFSRFFTKII

-666 IEELEEQKAKK
+666 IDDIDETKNN
-677 QKLNEIK
+677 KLKEIK
-684 RKTKNGKKNKVN
+684 IKNKKRGKKSKK
-696 NDETDSHAVS
+696 DDDADSHS
-706 IDIDKIEIVFP
+706 SMIDIEKIEIVFP

-737 IDYITE
+737 IEYITE
-743 MYVDANDEDAENTKR
+743 MYVDANDENADDIKR
-758 RFKKELARTVFMK
+758 RFKKELARSVYMK

-777 FDKAYDK
+777 IDKAYDK
-784 MQEDRVAE
+784 MQEDS
-792 EIEEKLSKNG
+792 IEEKLLEKISKASQGSGEEGTDDAG
-802 SESEEGGDDMSSD
+802 SEDD
-815 SSSGGGDSFG
+815 GGGGSFS

>member
-1 MPTPRQNISKANQTI
+1 MPTPRKSIKNANQSLEKDI
-16 NKEVFGLEDGD
+16 FGLENGD
-27 LKKDVRDARIQN
+27 IKQDVRSNQVNN
-39 KINDVKSSITGNSE
+39 KINSIKTNITRGNSAE
-53 SEPILAIMSDI
+53 QVLSVMTDVI
-64 VNGKRR
+64 NGNRRNNKR
-70 DNRKLSSKQNL
+70 LSSAENL
-81 ARMEK
+81 SRMEK
-86 SRDLINEV
+86 SRELINEV
-94 FRSQGNISE
+94 FRTQTDVTE
-103 DTERTSRYMDYRII
+103 DTERTARYTDYRLI

-136 SPDDISKKSIMYSY
+136 SPDDISKKSVMYSY
-150 MGELNSKDREVFESN
+150 VGELSTADRELFESN
-165 MKKLFEKY
+165 MRKLFEKY

-178 ISEKIRNTLLLG
+178 ISDKIRSTLLLG
-190 DGFTIVDKLSTT
+190 DGFTIVDKLSST
-202 FTRYLTEGDENGLK
+202 FTRYLNEGDGDDEEIR
-216 DDGNYLSESADIFSS
+216 DDGNVLSESADIFAS
-231 PNEGFRERIVQY
+231 PKFRDRIKAYYEKAKSLNEASFV
-243 YNNTK
+243 TK
-248 SVNESMYTAFDD
+248 GS

-285 KNVRYIGDPMKALS
+285 KNVKYIEDPMKALS
-299 DFTKYTGSGNDGI
+299 DFTKYTGSTVS
-312 DDKYARRVD
+312 DKYTD
-321 NQLKINGVYFKDLN
+321 KITKELNINGVYFKDLN

-344 DHVCLGYIVI
+344 DHICIGYIVI
-354 NRARGS
+354 NRTRGAAD
-360 YNTGSVSGVNANY
+360 TIGGFGGSGINSNY
-373 SMLGAITSALS
+373 SMLGAITSALN

-397 QASMSTDKFLGNND
+397 QASMSTDAFTGNQNV
-411 LLKDGNTALAYNTI
+411 LKDGNTALAYNTI
-425 IDMMVKGI
+425 VDMLVKGI

-441 IEKNEAFRDILFGL
+441 IEKNEAFRDLLFGL
-455 IRTDYIINKEIDIT
+455 VRMDYIISKEIDIT
-469 FLEATQLDHIKI
+469 FLEASQLDHVKI
-481 DSTATYGVSRIASSM
+481 DSTMTYGVSRIASSM

-534 SNIEQII
+534 GNIEQII

-553 FGSSTSVS
+553 FGSTTSVS
-561 TIMNS
+561 TVLNT
-566 VGNLENYYIPTID
+566 VGSLENYYIPTID

-611 TGVPYNYVDATNEI
+611 TGVPYNYIDATNEI

-642 INYQQVFSRFFTSII
+642 VNYQQVFSRFFTKVI

-666 IEELEEQKAKK
+666 IDDIDETKNN
-677 QKLNEIK
+677 KLKEIK
-684 RKTKNGKKNKVN
+684 IKNKKRGKKSKK
-696 NDETDSHAVS
+696 DDDADSHS
-706 IDIDKIEIVFP
+706 SMIDIEKIEIVFP

-737 IDYITE
+737 IEYITE
-743 MYVDANDEDAENTKR
+743 MYVDANDENADDIKR
-758 RFKKELARTVFMK
+758 RFKKELARSVYMK

-777 FDKAYDK
+777 IDKAYDK
-784 MQEDRVAE
+784 MQEDS
-792 EIEEKLSKNG
+792 IEEKLLDKINKASQG
-802 SESEEGGDDMSSD
+802 SGEEGTDDSVSD
-815 SSSGGGDSFG
+815 DDGGGGGSFS

>member
-1 MPTPRQNISKANQTI
+1 MPTPRKSIKTANQSLEKDI
-16 NKEVFGLEDGD
+16 FGLENGD
-27 LKKDVRDARIQN
+27 IKQDVRSNQVDN
-39 KINDVKSSITGNSE
+39 KINSIKTNITRGNS
-53 SEPILAIMSDI
+53 SEQVLSVMTDVI
-64 VNGKRR
+64 NGNRRSNKR
-70 DNRKLSSKQNL
+70 LSSAENL
-81 ARMEK
+81 SRMEK
-86 SRDLINEV
+86 SRELINEV
-94 FRSQGNISE
+94 FRTQTDVTE
-103 DTERTSRYMDYRII
+103 DTERTARYTDYRLI

-136 SPDDISKKSIMYSY
+136 SPDDISKKSVLYSY
-150 MGELNSKDREVFESN
+150 IGELSTADRELFESN
-165 MKKLFEKY
+165 MRKLFEKY

-178 ISEKIRNTLLLG
+178 ISDKIRSTLLLG
-190 DGFTIVDKLSTT
+190 DGFTIVDKLSST
-202 FTRYLTEGDENGLK
+202 FTRYLNEGDGEDEELK
-216 DDGNYLSESADIFSS
+216 DDGNVLSESADIFAS
-231 PNEGFRERIVQY
+231 PKFRDRIKAYYEKAKSLNEASFV
-243 YNNTK
+243 TK
-248 SVNESMYTAFDD
+248 GS

-285 KNVRYIGDPMKALS
+285 KNVKYIEDPMKALS
-299 DFTKYTGSGNDGI
+299 DFTKYTGSTVS
-312 DDKYARRVD
+312 DKYTD
-321 NQLKINGVYFKDLN
+321 KITKELNINGVYFKDLN

-344 DHVCLGYIVI
+344 DHICIGYIVI
-354 NRARGS
+354 NRTRGAAD
-360 YNTGSVSGVNANY
+360 TIGGFGSGGINSNY
-373 SMLGAITSALS
+373 SMLGAITSALN

-397 QASMSTDKFLGNND
+397 QASMSTDAFTGNQNV
-411 LLKDGNTALAYNTI
+411 LKDGNTALAYNTI
-425 IDMMVKGI
+425 VDMLVKGI

-441 IEKNEAFRDILFGL
+441 IEKNEAFRDLLFGL
-455 IRTDYIINKEIDIT
+455 VRMDYIISKEIDIT
-469 FLEATQLDHIKI
+469 FLEASQLDHVKI
-481 DSTATYGVSRIASSM
+481 DSTMTYGVSRIASSM

-534 SNIEQII
+534 GNIEQII

-553 FGSSTSVS
+553 FGSTTSVS
-561 TIMNS
+561 TVLNT
-566 VGNLENYYIPTID
+566 VGSLENYYIPTID

-611 TGVPYNYVDATNEI
+611 TGVPYNYIDATNEI

-642 INYQQVFSRFFTSII
+642 VNYQQVFSRFFTKII

-666 IEELEEQKAKK
+666 IDDIDETKNN
-677 QKLNEIK
+677 KLKEIK
-684 RKTKNGKKNKVN
+684 IKNKKRGKKSKK
-696 NDETDSHAVS
+696 DDDADSHS
-706 IDIDKIEIVFP
+706 SMIDIEKIEIVFP

-737 IDYITE
+737 IEYITE
-743 MYVDANDEDAENTKR
+743 MYVDANDENADDIKR
-758 RFKKELARTVFMK
+758 RFKKELARSVYMK

-777 FDKAYDK
+777 IDKAYDK
-784 MQEDRVAE
+784 MQEDS
-792 EIEEKLSKNG
+792 IEEKLLEKISKASQGSGEEGTDGAG
-802 SESEEGGDDMSSD
+802 SEDD
-815 SSSGGGDSFG
+815 GGGGSFS

>member
-1 MPTPRQNISKANQTI
+1 MPTPRKSIKTANQSLEKDI
-16 NKEVFGLEDGD
+16 FGLENGD
-27 LKKDVRDARIQN
+27 IKQDVRSNQVNN
-39 KINDVKSSITGNSE
+39 KINSIKTNITRGNS
-53 SEPILAIMSDI
+53 SEQVLSVMTDVI
-64 VNGKRR
+64 NGNRRSNKR
-70 DNRKLSSKQNL
+70 LSSAENL
-81 ARMEK
+81 SRMEK
-86 SRDLINEV
+86 SRELINEV
-94 FRSQGNISE
+94 FRTQTDVTE
-103 DTERTSRYMDYRII
+103 DTERTARYTDYRLI

-136 SPDDISKKSIMYSY
+136 SPDDISKKSVLYSY
-150 MGELNSKDREVFESN
+150 IGELSTADRELFESN
-165 MKKLFEKY
+165 MRKLFEKY

-178 ISEKIRNTLLLG
+178 ISDKIRSTLLLG
-190 DGFTIVDKLSTT
+190 DGFTIVDKLSST
-202 FTRYLTEGDENGLK
+202 FTRYLNEGDGGDEELK
-216 DDGNYLSESADIFSS
+216 DDGNVLSESADIFAS
-231 PNEGFRERIVQY
+231 PKFRDRIKAYYEKAKSLNEASFV
-243 YNNTK
+243 TK
-248 SVNESMYTAFDD
+248 GS

-285 KNVRYIGDPMKALS
+285 KNVKYIEDPMKALS
-299 DFTKYTGSGNDGI
+299 DFTKYTGSTVS
-312 DDKYARRVD
+312 DKYTD
-321 NQLKINGVYFKDLN
+321 KITKELNINGVYFKDLN

-344 DHVCLGYIVI
+344 DHICIGYIVI
-354 NRARGS
+354 NRTRGAAD
-360 YNTGSVSGVNANY
+360 TAGGFGSGGINSNY
-373 SMLGAITSALS
+373 SMLGAITSALN

-397 QASMSTDKFLGNND
+397 QASMSTDAFTGNQNV
-411 LLKDGNTALAYNTI
+411 LKDGNTALAYNTI
-425 IDMMVKGI
+425 VDMLVKGI

-441 IEKNEAFRDILFGL
+441 IEKNEAFRDLLFGL
-455 IRTDYIINKEIDIT
+455 VRMDYIISKEIDIT
-469 FLEATQLDHIKI
+469 FLEASQLDHVKI
-481 DSTATYGVSRIASSM
+481 DSTMTYGVSRIASSM

-534 SNIEQII
+534 GNIEQII

-553 FGSSTSVS
+553 FGSTTSVS
-561 TIMNS
+561 TVLNT
-566 VGNLENYYIPTID
+566 VGSLENYYIPTID

-611 TGVPYNYVDATNEI
+611 TGVPYNYIDATNEI

-642 INYQQVFSRFFTSII
+642 VNYQQVFSRFFTKII

-666 IEELEEQKAKK
+666 IDDIDETKNN
-677 QKLNEIK
+677 KLKEIK
-684 RKTKNGKKNKVN
+684 IKNKKRGKKSKK
-696 NDETDSHAVS
+696 DDDADSNS
-706 IDIDKIEIVFP
+706 SMIDIEKIEIVFP

-737 IDYITE
+737 IEYITE
-743 MYVDANDEDAENTKR
+743 MYVDANDENADDIKR
-758 RFKKELARTVFMK
+758 RFKKELARSVYMK

-777 FDKAYDK
+777 IDKAYDK
-784 MQEDRVAE
+784 MQEDS
-792 EIEEKLSKNG
+792 IEEKLLEKISKASQGSGEEGTDDAG
-802 SESEEGGDDMSSD
+802 SEDDGDGG
-815 SSSGGGDSFG
+815 SFS

>member
-1 MPTPRQNISKANQTI
+1 MPTPRKSIKTANQSLEKDI
-16 NKEVFGLEDGD
+16 FGLENGD
-27 LKKDVRDARIQN
+27 IKQDVRSNQVDN
-39 KINDVKSSITGNSE
+39 KINSIKTNITRGNS
-53 SEPILAIMSDI
+53 SEQVLSVMTDVI
-64 VNGKRR
+64 NGNRRSNKR
-70 DNRKLSSKQNL
+70 LSSAENL
-81 ARMEK
+81 SRMEK
-86 SRDLINEV
+86 SRELINEV
-94 FRSQGNISE
+94 FRTQTDVTE
-103 DTERTSRYMDYRII
+103 DTERTARYTDYRLI

-136 SPDDISKKSIMYSY
+136 SPDDISKKSVLYSY
-150 MGELNSKDREVFESN
+150 IGELSTADRELFESN
-165 MKKLFEKY
+165 MRKLFEKY

-178 ISEKIRNTLLLG
+178 ISDKIRSTLLLG
-190 DGFTIVDKLSTT
+190 DGFTIVDKLSST
-202 FTRYLTEGDENGLK
+202 FTRYLNEGDDGDEELK
-216 DDGNYLSESADIFSS
+216 DDGNVLSESADIFAS
-231 PNEGFRERIVQY
+231 PKFRDRIKAYYEKAKSLNEASFV
-243 YNNTK
+243 TK
-248 SVNESMYTAFDD
+248 GS

-285 KNVRYIGDPMKALS
+285 KNVKYIEDPMKALS
-299 DFTKYTGSGNDGI
+299 DFTKYTGSTVS
-312 DDKYARRVD
+312 DKYTD
-321 NQLKINGVYFKDLN
+321 KITKELNINGVYFKDLN

-344 DHVCLGYIVI
+344 DHICIGYIVI
-354 NRARGS
+354 NRTRGAAD
-360 YNTGSVSGVNANY
+360 TIGGFGGSGINSNY
-373 SMLGAITSALS
+373 SMLGAITSALN
-384 PDMGNANN
+384 PDMGNTNN

-397 QASMSTDKFLGNND
+397 QASMSTDAFTGNQNV
-411 LLKDGNTALAYNTI
+411 LKDGNTALAYNTI
-425 IDMMVKGI
+425 VDMLVKGI

-441 IEKNEAFRDILFGL
+441 IEKNEAFRDLLFGL
-455 IRTDYIINKEIDIT
+455 VRMDYIISKEIDIT
-469 FLEATQLDHIKI
+469 FLEASQLDHVKI
-481 DSTATYGVSRIASSM
+481 DSTMTYGVSRIASSM

-534 SNIEQII
+534 GNIEQII

-553 FGSSTSVS
+553 FGSTTSVS
-561 TIMNS
+561 TVLNT
-566 VGNLENYYIPTID
+566 VGSLENYYIPTID

-611 TGVPYNYVDATNEI
+611 TGVPYNYIDATNEI

-642 INYQQVFSRFFTSII
+642 VNYQQVFSRFFTKII

-666 IEELEEQKAKK
+666 IDNIDETKNN
-677 QKLNEIK
+677 KLKEIK
-684 RKTKNGKKNKVN
+684 IKNKKRGKKSKK
-696 NDETDSHAVS
+696 DDDADSHS
-706 IDIDKIEIVFP
+706 SMIDIEKIEIVFP

-737 IDYITE
+737 IEYITE
-743 MYVDANDEDAENTKR
+743 MYVDANDENADDIKR
-758 RFKKELARTVFMK
+758 RFKKELARSVYMK

-777 FDKAYDK
+777 IDKAYDK
-784 MQEDRVAE
+784 MQEDS
-792 EIEEKLSKNG
+792 IEEKLLEKISKASQGSGEEGTDDAG
-802 SESEEGGDDMSSD
+802 SEDD
-815 SSSGGGDSFG
+815 GGGGSFS

>member
-1 MPTPRQNISKANQTI
+1 MPTPRKSIKTANQSLEKDI
-16 NKEVFGLEDGD
+16 FGLENGD
-27 LKKDVRDARIQN
+27 IKQDVRSNQVDN
-39 KINDVKSSITGNSE
+39 KINSIKTNITRGNS
-53 SEPILAIMSDI
+53 SEQVLSVMTDVI
-64 VNGKRR
+64 NGNRRSNKR
-70 DNRKLSSKQNL
+70 LSSAENL
-81 ARMEK
+81 SRMEK
-86 SRDLINEV
+86 SRELINEV
-94 FRSQGNISE
+94 FRTQTDVTE
-103 DTERTSRYMDYRII
+103 DTERTARYTDYRLI

-136 SPDDISKKSIMYSY
+136 SPDDISKKSVLYSY
-150 MGELNSKDREVFESN
+150 IGELSTADRELFESN
-165 MKKLFEKY
+165 MRKLFEKY

-178 ISEKIRNTLLLG
+178 ISDKIRSTLLLG
-190 DGFTIVDKLSTT
+190 DGFTIVDKLSST
-202 FTRYLTEGDENGLK
+202 FTRYLNEGDGGDEELK
-216 DDGNYLSESADIFSS
+216 DDGNVLSESADIFAS
-231 PNEGFRERIVQY
+231 PKFRDRIKAYYEKAKSLNEASFV
-243 YNNTK
+243 TK
-248 SVNESMYTAFDD
+248 GS

-285 KNVRYIGDPMKALS
+285 KNVKYIEDPMKALS
-299 DFTKYTGSGNDGI
+299 DFTKYTGSTVS
-312 DDKYARRVD
+312 DKYTD
-321 NQLKINGVYFKDLN
+321 KITKELNINGVYFKDLN

-344 DHVCLGYIVI
+344 DHICIGYIVI
-354 NRARGS
+354 NRTRGAAD
-360 YNTGSVSGVNANY
+360 TIGGSGINSNY
-373 SMLGAITSALS
+373 SMLGAITSALN

-397 QASMSTDKFLGNND
+397 QASMSTDAFTGNQNV
-411 LLKDGNTALAYNTI
+411 LKDGNTALAYNTI
-425 IDMMVKGI
+425 VDMLVKGI

-441 IEKNEAFRDILFGL
+441 IEKNEAFRDLLFGL
-455 IRTDYIINKEIDIT
+455 VRMDYIIRKEIDIT
-469 FLEATQLDHIKI
+469 FLEASQLVHVKI
-481 DSTATYGVSRIASSM
+481 DSTMTYGVSRIASSM

-534 SNIEQII
+534 GNIEQII

-553 FGSSTSVS
+553 FGSTTSVS
-561 TIMNS
+561 TVLNT
-566 VGNLENYYIPTID
+566 VGSLENYYIPTID

-611 TGVPYNYVDATNEI
+611 TGVPYNYIDATNEI

-642 INYQQVFSRFFTSII
+642 VNYQQVFSRFFTKII

-666 IEELEEQKAKK
+666 IDDIDETKNN
-677 QKLNEIK
+677 KLKEIK
-684 RKTKNGKKNKVN
+684 IKNKKRGKKSKK
-696 NDETDSHAVS
+696 DDDADSHS
-706 IDIDKIEIVFP
+706 SMIDIEKIEIVFP

-737 IDYITE
+737 IEYITE
-743 MYVDANDEDAENTKR
+743 MYVDANDENADDIKR
-758 RFKKELARTVFMK
+758 RFKKELARSVYMK

-777 FDKAYDK
+777 IDKAYDK
-784 MQEDRVAE
+784 MQEDS
-792 EIEEKLSKNG
+792 IEEKLLEKISKASQGSGEEGTDDAG
-802 SESEEGGDDMSSD
+802 SEDDGDGG
-815 SSSGGGDSFG
+815 SFS

>member
-1 MPTPRQNISKANQTI
+1 MPTPRKSIKTANQSLEKDI
-16 NKEVFGLEDGD
+16 FGLENGD
-27 LKKDVRDARIQN
+27 IKQDVRSNQVDN
-39 KINDVKSSITGNSE
+39 KINSIKTNITRGNS
-53 SEPILAIMSDI
+53 SEQVLSVMTDVI
-64 VNGKRR
+64 NGNRRSNKR
-70 DNRKLSSKQNL
+70 LSSAENL
-81 ARMEK
+81 SRMEK
-86 SRDLINEV
+86 SRELINEV
-94 FRSQGNISE
+94 FRTQTDVTE
-103 DTERTSRYMDYRII
+103 DTERTARYTDYRLI

-136 SPDDISKKSIMYSY
+136 SPDDISKKSVLYSY
-150 MGELNSKDREVFESN
+150 IGELSTADRELFESN
-165 MKKLFEKY
+165 MRKLFEKY

-178 ISEKIRNTLLLG
+178 ISDKIRSTLLLG
-190 DGFTIVDKLSTT
+190 DGFTIVDKLSST
-202 FTRYLTEGDENGLK
+202 FTRYLNEGDGGDEELK
-216 DDGNYLSESADIFSS
+216 DDGNVLSESADIFAS
-231 PNEGFRERIVQY
+231 PKFRDRIKAYYEKAKSLNEASFI
-243 YNNTK
+243 TK
-248 SVNESMYTAFDD
+248 GS

-285 KNVRYIGDPMKALS
+285 KNVKYIEDPMKALS
-299 DFTKYTGSGNDGI
+299 DFTKYTGSTVS
-312 DDKYARRVD
+312 DKYTD
-321 NQLKINGVYFKDLN
+321 KITKELNINGVYFKDLN

-344 DHVCLGYIVI
+344 DHICIGYIVI
-354 NRARGS
+354 NRTRGAADT
-360 YNTGSVSGVNANY
+360 TGGFGGSGINGNY
-373 SMLGAITSALS
+373 SMLGAITSALN

-397 QASMSTDKFLGNND
+397 QASMSTDAFTGNQNV
-411 LLKDGNTALAYNTI
+411 LKDGNTALAYNTI
-425 IDMMVKGI
+425 VDMLVKGI

-441 IEKNEAFRDILFGL
+441 IEKNEAFRDLLFGL
-455 IRTDYIINKEIDIT
+455 VRMDYIISKEIDIT
-469 FLEATQLDHIKI
+469 FLEASQLDHVKI
-481 DSTATYGVSRIASSM
+481 DSTMTYGVSRIASSM

-534 SNIEQII
+534 GNIEQII

-553 FGSSTSVS
+553 FGSTTSVS
-561 TIMNS
+561 TVLNT
-566 VGNLENYYIPTID
+566 VGSLENYYIPTID

-611 TGVPYNYVDATNEI
+611 TGVPYNYIDATNEI

-642 INYQQVFSRFFTSII
+642 VNYQQVFSRFFTKII

-666 IEELEEQKAKK
+666 IDDIDETKNN
-677 QKLNEIK
+677 KLKEIK
-684 RKTKNGKKNKVN
+684 IKNKKRGKKSKK
-696 NDETDSHAVS
+696 DDDADSHS
-706 IDIDKIEIVFP
+706 SMIDIEKIEIVFP

-737 IDYITE
+737 IEYITE
-743 MYVDANDEDAENTKR
+743 MYVDANDENADDIKR
-758 RFKKELARTVFMK
+758 RFKKELARSVYMK

-777 FDKAYDK
+777 IDKAYDK
-784 MQEDRVAE
+784 MQEDS
-792 EIEEKLSKNG
+792 IEEKLLEKISKASQGSGEEGTDDAG
-802 SESEEGGDDMSSD
+802 SEDD
-815 SSSGGGDSFG
+815 GGGGSFS

>member
-1 MPTPRQNISKANQTI
+1 MPTPRKSIKTANQSLEKDI
-16 NKEVFGLEDGD
+16 FGLENGD
-27 LKKDVRDARIQN
+27 IKQDVRSNQVDN
-39 KINDVKSSITGNSE
+39 KINSIKTNITRGNS
-53 SEPILAIMSDI
+53 SEQVLSVMTDVI
-64 VNGKRR
+64 NGNRRSNKR
-70 DNRKLSSKQNL
+70 LSSAENL
-81 ARMEK
+81 SRMEK
-86 SRDLINEV
+86 SRELINEV
-94 FRSQGNISE
+94 FRTQTDVTE
-103 DTERTSRYMDYRII
+103 DTERTARYTDYRLI

-136 SPDDISKKSIMYSY
+136 SPDDISKKSVLYSY
-150 MGELNSKDREVFESN
+150 IGELSTADRELFESN
-165 MKKLFEKY
+165 MRKLFEKY

-178 ISEKIRNTLLLG
+178 ISDKIRSTLLLG
-190 DGFTIVDKLSTT
+190 DGFTIVDKLSST
-202 FTRYLTEGDENGLK
+202 FTRYLNEGDGGDEELK
-216 DDGNYLSESADIFSS
+216 DDGNVLSESADIFAS
-231 PNEGFRERIVQY
+231 PKFRDRIKAYYEKAKSLNEASFV
-243 YNNTK
+243 TK
-248 SVNESMYTAFDD
+248 GS

-285 KNVRYIGDPMKALS
+285 KNVKYIEDPMKALS
-299 DFTKYTGSGNDGI
+299 DFTKYTGSTVS
-312 DDKYARRVD
+312 DKYTD
-321 NQLKINGVYFKDLN
+321 KITKELNINGVYFKDLN

-344 DHVCLGYIVI
+344 DHICIGYIVI
-354 NRARGS
+354 NRTRGAA
-360 YNTGSVSGVNANY
+360 NTIGGFGGSGINSNY
-373 SMLGAITSALS
+373 SMLGAITSALN

-397 QASMSTDKFLGNND
+397 QASMSTDAFTGNQNV
-411 LLKDGNTALAYNTI
+411 LKDGNTALAYNTI
-425 IDMMVKGI
+425 VDMLVKGI

-441 IEKNEAFRDILFGL
+441 IEKNEAFRDLLFGL
-455 IRTDYIINKEIDIT
+455 VRMDYIISKEIDIT
-469 FLEATQLDHIKI
+469 FLEASQLDHVKI
-481 DSTATYGVSRIASSM
+481 DSTMTYGVSRIASSM

-534 SNIEQII
+534 GNIEQII

-553 FGSSTSVS
+553 FGSATSVS
-561 TIMNS
+561 TVLNT
-566 VGNLENYYIPTID
+566 VGSLENYYIPTID

-611 TGVPYNYVDATNEI
+611 TGVPYNYIDATNEI

-642 INYQQVFSRFFTSII
+642 VNYQQVFSRFFTKII

-666 IEELEEQKAKK
+666 IDDIDETKNN
-677 QKLNEIK
+677 KLKEIK
-684 RKTKNGKKNKVN
+684 IKNKKRGKKSKK
-696 NDETDSHAVS
+696 DDDADSHS
-706 IDIDKIEIVFP
+706 SMIDIEKIEIVFP

-737 IDYITE
+737 IEYITE
-743 MYVDANDEDAENTKR
+743 MYVDANDENADDIKR
-758 RFKKELARTVFMK
+758 RFKKELARSVYMK

-777 FDKAYDK
+777 IDKAYDK
-784 MQEDRVAE
+784 MQEDS
-792 EIEEKLSKNG
+792 IEEKLLEKISKASQGSGEEGTDDAG
-802 SESEEGGDDMSSD
+802 SEDD
-815 SSSGGGDSFG
+815 GGGGSFS

>member
-1 MPTPRQNISKANQTI
+1 MPTPRKSIKTANQSLEKDI
-16 NKEVFGLEDGD
+16 FGLENGD
-27 LKKDVRDARIQN
+27 IKQDVRSNQVNN
-39 KINDVKSSITGNSE
+39 KINSIKTNITRGNS
-53 SEPILAIMSDI
+53 SEQVLSVMTDVI
-64 VNGKRR
+64 NGNRRSNKR
-70 DNRKLSSKQNL
+70 LSSAENL
-81 ARMEK
+81 SRMEK
-86 SRDLINEV
+86 SRELINEV
-94 FRSQGNISE
+94 FRTQTDVTE
-103 DTERTSRYMDYRII
+103 DTERTARYTDYRLI

-136 SPDDISKKSIMYSY
+136 SPDDISKKSVLYSY
-150 MGELNSKDREVFESN
+150 IGELSTADRELFESN
-165 MKKLFEKY
+165 MRKLFEKY

-178 ISEKIRNTLLLG
+178 ISDKIRSTLLLG
-190 DGFTIVDKLSTT
+190 DGFTIVDKLSST
-202 FTRYLTEGDENGLK
+202 FTRYLNEGDGGDEELK
-216 DDGNYLSESADIFSS
+216 DDGNVLSESADIFAS
-231 PNEGFRERIVQY
+231 PKFRDRIKAYYEKAKSLNEASFV
-243 YNNTK
+243 TK
-248 SVNESMYTAFDD
+248 GS

-285 KNVRYIGDPMKALS
+285 KNVKYIEDPMKALS
-299 DFTKYTGSGNDGI
+299 DFTKYTGSTVS
-312 DDKYARRVD
+312 DKYTD
-321 NQLKINGVYFKDLN
+321 KITKELNINGVYFKDLN

-344 DHVCLGYIVI
+344 DHICIGYIVI
-354 NRARGS
+354 NRTRG
-360 YNTGSVSGVNANY
+360 TADTVGGFGSGGINSNY
-373 SMLGAITSALS
+373 SMLGAITSALN

-397 QASMSTDKFLGNND
+397 QASMSTDAFTGNQNV
-411 LLKDGNTALAYNTI
+411 LKDGNTALAYNTI
-425 IDMMVKGI
+425 VDMLVKGI

-441 IEKNEAFRDILFGL
+441 IEKNEAFRDLLFGL
-455 IRTDYIINKEIDIT
+455 VRMDYIISKEIDIT
-469 FLEATQLDHIKI
+469 FLEASQLDHVKI
-481 DSTATYGVSRIASSM
+481 DSTMTYGVSRIASSM

-534 SNIEQII
+534 GNIEQII

-553 FGSSTSVS
+553 FGSTTSVS
-561 TIMNS
+561 TVLNT
-566 VGNLENYYIPTID
+566 VGSLENYYIPTID

-611 TGVPYNYVDATNEI
+611 TGVPYNYIDATNEI

-642 INYQQVFSRFFTSII
+642 VNYQQVFSRFFTKII

-666 IEELEEQKAKK
+666 IDDIDETKNN
-677 QKLNEIK
+677 KLKEIK
-684 RKTKNGKKNKVN
+684 IKNKKRGKKSKK
-696 NDETDSHAVS
+696 DDDADSHS
-706 IDIDKIEIVFP
+706 SMIDIEKIEIVFP

-737 IDYITE
+737 IEYITE
-743 MYVDANDEDAENTKR
+743 MYVDANDENADDIKR
-758 RFKKELARTVFMK
+758 RFKKELARSVYMK

-777 FDKAYDK
+777 IDKAYDK
-784 MQEDRVAE
+784 MQEDS
-792 EIEEKLSKNG
+792 IEEKLLEKISKASQGSGEEGTDDAG
-802 SESEEGGDDMSSD
+802 SEDDGDGG
-815 SSSGGGDSFG
+815 SFS

>member
-1 MPTPRQNISKANQTI
+1 MPTPRKSIKTANQSLEKDI
-16 NKEVFGLEDGD
+16 FGLENGD
-27 LKKDVRDARIQN
+27 IKQDIRSNQVDN
-39 KINDVKSSITGNSE
+39 KINSIKTNITRGNS
-53 SEPILAIMSDI
+53 SEQVLSVMTDVI
-64 VNGKRR
+64 NGNRRSNKR
-70 DNRKLSSKQNL
+70 LSSAENL
-81 ARMEK
+81 SRMEK
-86 SRDLINEV
+86 SRELINEV
-94 FRSQGNISE
+94 FRTQTDVTE
-103 DTERTSRYMDYRII
+103 DTERTARYTDYRLI

-136 SPDDISKKSIMYSY
+136 SPDDISKKSVLYSY
-150 MGELNSKDREVFESN
+150 IGELSTADRELFESN
-165 MKKLFEKY
+165 MRKLFEKY

-178 ISEKIRNTLLLG
+178 ISDKIRSTLLLG
-190 DGFTIVDKLSTT
+190 DGFTIVDKLSST
-202 FTRYLTEGDENGLK
+202 FTRYLNEGDGGDEELK
-216 DDGNYLSESADIFSS
+216 DDGNVLSESADIFAS
-231 PNEGFRERIVQY
+231 PKFRDRIKAYYEKVKSLNEASFV
-243 YNNTK
+243 TK
-248 SVNESMYTAFDD
+248 GS

-285 KNVRYIGDPMKALS
+285 KNVKYIEDPMKALS
-299 DFTKYTGSGNDGI
+299 DFTKYTGSTVS
-312 DDKYARRVD
+312 DKYTD
-321 NQLKINGVYFKDLN
+321 KITKELNINGVYFKDLN

-344 DHVCLGYIVI
+344 DHICIGYIVI
-354 NRARGS
+354 NRTRGAADT
-360 YNTGSVSGVNANY
+360 TGGFGGSGINGNY
-373 SMLGAITSALS
+373 SMLGAITSALN

-397 QASMSTDKFLGNND
+397 QASMSTDAFTGNQNV
-411 LLKDGNTALAYNTI
+411 LKDGNTALAYNTI
-425 IDMMVKGI
+425 VDMLVKGI

-441 IEKNEAFRDILFGL
+441 IEKNEAFRDLLFGL
-455 IRTDYIINKEIDIT
+455 VRMDYIISKEIDIT
-469 FLEATQLDHIKI
+469 FLEASQLDHVKI
-481 DSTATYGVSRIASSM
+481 DSTMTYGVSRIASSM

-534 SNIEQII
+534 GNIEQII

-553 FGSSTSVS
+553 FGSTTSVS
-561 TIMNS
+561 TVLNT
-566 VGNLENYYIPTID
+566 VGSLENYYIPTID

-611 TGVPYNYVDATNEI
+611 TGVPYNYIDATNEI

-642 INYQQVFSRFFTSII
+642 VNYQQVFSRFFTKII

-666 IEELEEQKAKK
+666 IDDIDETKNN
-677 QKLNEIK
+677 KLKEIK
-684 RKTKNGKKNKVN
+684 IKNKKRGKKSKK
-696 NDETDSHAVS
+696 DDDADSHS
-706 IDIDKIEIVFP
+706 SMIDIEKIEIVFP

-737 IDYITE
+737 IEYITE
-743 MYVDANDEDAENTKR
+743 MYVDANDENADDIKR
-758 RFKKELARTVFMK
+758 RFKKELARSVYMK

-777 FDKAYDK
+777 IDKAYDK
-784 MQEDRVAE
+784 MQEDS
-792 EIEEKLSKNG
+792 IEEKLLEKISKASQGSGEEGTDDAG
-802 SESEEGGDDMSSD
+802 SEDD
-815 SSSGGGDSFG
+815 GGGGSFS

>member
-1 MPTPRQNISKANQTI
+1 MPTPRKSIKTASQSLEKDI
-16 NKEVFGLEDGD
+16 FGLENGD
-27 LKKDVRDARIQN
+27 IKQDVRSNQVDN
-39 KINDVKSSITGNSE
+39 KINSIKTNITRGNS
-53 SEPILAIMSDI
+53 SEQVLSVMTDVI
-64 VNGKRR
+64 NGNRRSNKR
-70 DNRKLSSKQNL
+70 LSSAENL
-81 ARMEK
+81 SRMEK
-86 SRDLINEV
+86 SRELINEV
-94 FRSQGNISE
+94 FRTQTDVTE
-103 DTERTSRYMDYRII
+103 DTERTARYTDYRLI

-136 SPDDISKKSIMYSY
+136 SPDDISKKSVLYSY
-150 MGELNSKDREVFESN
+150 IGELSTADRELFESN
-165 MKKLFEKY
+165 MRKLFEKY

-178 ISEKIRNTLLLG
+178 ISDKIRSTLLLG
-190 DGFTIVDKLSTT
+190 DGFTIVDKLSST
-202 FTRYLTEGDENGLK
+202 FTRYLNEGDGGDEELK
-216 DDGNYLSESADIFSS
+216 DDGNVLSESADIFAS
-231 PNEGFRERIVQY
+231 PKFRDRIKAYYEKAKSLNEASFV
-243 YNNTK
+243 TK
-248 SVNESMYTAFDD
+248 GS

-285 KNVRYIGDPMKALS
+285 KNVKYIEDPMKALS
-299 DFTKYTGSGNDGI
+299 DFTKYTGSTVS
-312 DDKYARRVD
+312 DKYTD
-321 NQLKINGVYFKDLN
+321 KITKELNINGVYFKDLN

-344 DHVCLGYIVI
+344 DHICIGYIVI
-354 NRARGS
+354 NRTRGAAD
-360 YNTGSVSGVNANY
+360 TIGGFGGSGINSNY
-373 SMLGAITSALS
+373 SMLGAITSALN

-397 QASMSTDKFLGNND
+397 QASMSTDAFTGNQNV
-411 LLKDGNTALAYNTI
+411 LKDGNTALAYNTI
-425 IDMMVKGI
+425 VDMLVKGI

-441 IEKNEAFRDILFGL
+441 IEKNEAFRDLLFGL
-455 IRTDYIINKEIDIT
+455 VRMDYIISKEIDIT
-469 FLEATQLDHIKI
+469 FLEASQLDHVKI
-481 DSTATYGVSRIASSM
+481 DSTMTYGVSRIASSM

-534 SNIEQII
+534 GNIEQII

-553 FGSSTSVS
+553 FGSTTSVS
-561 TIMNS
+561 TVLNT
-566 VGNLENYYIPTID
+566 VGSLENYYIPTID

-611 TGVPYNYVDATNEI
+611 TGVPYNYIDATNEI

-642 INYQQVFSRFFTSII
+642 VNYQQVFSRFFTKII

-666 IEELEEQKAKK
+666 IDDIDETKNN
-677 QKLNEIK
+677 KLKEIK
-684 RKTKNGKKNKVN
+684 IKNKKRGKKSKKDDDV
-696 NDETDSHAVS
+696 DSHS
-706 IDIDKIEIVFP
+706 SMIDIEKIEIVFP

-737 IDYITE
+737 IEYITE
-743 MYVDANDEDAENTKR
+743 MYVDANDENADDIKR
-758 RFKKELARTVFMK
+758 RFKKELARSVYMK

-777 FDKAYDK
+777 IDKAYDK
-784 MQEDRVAE
+784 MQEDS
-792 EIEEKLSKNG
+792 IEEKLLEKISKASQGSGEEGTDDAG
-802 SESEEGGDDMSSD
+802 SEDD
-815 SSSGGGDSFG
+815 GGGGSFS

>member
-1 MPTPRQNISKANQTI
+1 MPTPRKSIKTANQSLEKDI
-16 NKEVFGLEDGD
+16 FGLENGD
-27 LKKDVRDARIQN
+27 IKQDVRSNQVDN
-39 KINDVKSSITGNSE
+39 KINSIKTNITRGSSSEQVLSVMTDVINGNRRS
-53 SEPILAIMSDI
+53 
-64 VNGKRR
+64 NKR
-70 DNRKLSSKQNL
+70 LSSAENL
-81 ARMEK
+81 SRMEK
-86 SRDLINEV
+86 SRELINEV
-94 FRSQGNISE
+94 FRTQTDVKE
-103 DTERTSRYMDYRII
+103 DTERTARYTDYRLI

-136 SPDDISKKSIMYSY
+136 SPDDISKKSVLYSY
-150 MGELNSKDREVFESN
+150 IGELSTADRELFESN
-165 MKKLFEKY
+165 MRKLFEKY

-178 ISEKIRNTLLLG
+178 ISDKIRSTLLLG
-190 DGFTIVDKLSTT
+190 DGFTIVDKLSST
-202 FTRYLTEGDENGLK
+202 FTRYLNEGDGGDEELK
-216 DDGNYLSESADIFSS
+216 DDGNVLSESADIFAS
-231 PNEGFRERIVQY
+231 PKFRDRIKAYYEKAKSLNEASFV
-243 YNNTK
+243 TK
-248 SVNESMYTAFDD
+248 GS

-285 KNVRYIGDPMKALS
+285 KNVKYIEDPMKALS
-299 DFTKYTGSGNDGI
+299 DFTKYTGSTVS
-312 DDKYARRVD
+312 DKYTD
-321 NQLKINGVYFKDLN
+321 KITKELNINGVYFKDLN

-344 DHVCLGYIVI
+344 DHICIGYIVI
-354 NRARGS
+354 NRTRGAAD
-360 YNTGSVSGVNANY
+360 TIGGFGGSGINGNY
-373 SMLGAITSALS
+373 SMLGAITSALN

-397 QASMSTDKFLGNND
+397 QASMSTDAFTGNQNI
-411 LLKDGNTALAYNTI
+411 LKDGNTALAYNTI
-425 IDMMVKGI
+425 VDMLVKGI

-441 IEKNEAFRDILFGL
+441 IEKNEAFRDLLFGL
-455 IRTDYIINKEIDIT
+455 VRMDYIISKEIDIT
-469 FLEATQLDHIKI
+469 FLEASQLDHVKI
-481 DSTATYGVSRIASSM
+481 DSTMTYGVSRIASSM

-534 SNIEQII
+534 GNIEQII

-553 FGSSTSVS
+553 FGSTTSVS
-561 TIMNS
+561 TVLNT
-566 VGNLENYYIPTID
+566 VGSLENYYIPTID

-611 TGVPYNYVDATNEI
+611 TGVPYNYIDATNEI

-642 INYQQVFSRFFTSII
+642 VNYQQVFSRFFTKII

-666 IEELEEQKAKK
+666 IDDIDETKNN
-677 QKLNEIK
+677 KLKEIK
-684 RKTKNGKKNKVN
+684 IKNKKRGKKSKK
-696 NDETDSHAVS
+696 DDDADSHS
-706 IDIDKIEIVFP
+706 SMIDIEKIEIVFP

-737 IDYITE
+737 IEYITE
-743 MYVDANDEDAENTKR
+743 MYVDANDENADDIKR
-758 RFKKELARTVFMK
+758 RFKKELARSVYMK

-777 FDKAYDK
+777 IDKAYDK
-784 MQEDRVAE
+784 MQEDS
-792 EIEEKLSKNG
+792 IEEKLLEKISKASQGSGEEGTDDAG
-802 SESEEGGDDMSSD
+802 SEDD
-815 SSSGGGDSFG
+815 GGGGSFS